1 MSYRKITKYFQNIK
15 LYGIIGAAVIMAMS
29 VTACSTVKNSG
40 TEITADQTSAGL
52 ADGTTVNGIY
62 SYDDMFTE
70 RDLDVGYDESSAV
83 KINLADDST
92 TVTVGDDTEADAS
105 EADET
110 KADDSETDGTKDGG
124 VETDETKADESETD
138 GTKADESVTNETETA
153 SSGVS
158 ISGNIITITKE
169 GTYVFSGALSE
180 GQIVVDADSAKVQLV
195 LDNADITCASSA
207 AIYVKNADKTFI
219 TLAEGSENILMN
231 TAEYE
236 AIDDNNI
243 DAVIFSKDDLTL
255 NGKGTLTINSE
266 YGHGIVSKDD
276 LKLVGGI
283 CNITAKAHA
292 LSGKDSVRIAA
303 GTYNLTS
310 GKDGIHSEN
319 ADDDEKGFVYI
330 ASGDFTIESTG
341 DGIDASYVVQ
351 IDDGDF
357 DITAGDGAENAT
369 KTHKDIPGGG
379 AGDNMGGGAPGGAAQ
394 DGEAPSGDK
403 PSGGKPSGDK
413 PSGDK
418 PSGDA
423 TSGDATGGDTTS
435 EDTSG
440 GNLKGGD
447 GSDESVSGSASGKQT
462 GQTPPDRPDG
472 DSFDGSRPDEKASD
486 NTGGQTA
493 QTPPDKPGT
502 DTSDAQQSDKNSQSK
517 DIADNTTASGASSD
531 TGSEA
536 ASSTSSDT
544 DSEAASSTSS
554 DTDSE
559 AASSTSS
566 DTDSTSTKGIKSD
579 GALYVN
585 GGTFTINS
593 ADDAFHS
600 NSDVTI
606 NDGTYTIS
614 SGDDGMHA
622 DSALLVNGGTITV
635 TESYEGLE
643 GLNITINDG
652 KIDIAASDDGMNAAG
667 GNDASGFGGMGGDG
681 FKGMQAPD
689 AAQKS
694 NDTSDNTSDNTQKPN
709 DTSDTAQTT
718 GNITVAAQKSDS
730 ASDTAQTTGN
740 ITVAAQKSDS
750 TSDTAQTTGNITVAS
765 QKSDNISVASQDEM
779 WMVINGG
786 YVHVLAGGDGL
797 DSNGDLTING
807 GEVYVDGPS
816 DNGNS
821 AIDYGEKS
829 SFYINGG
836 TVVAVGSSGMAEDV
850 SSDSKQQVA
859 FVKLDSQADAGDVTL
874 KDADGNEII
883 SYTAKKKYDCV
894 IISTADMKEGQ
905 TYTLSASGN
914 ESEVSL

>member
-15 LYGIIGAAVIMAMS
+15 LYGIIGAAVIMTMS

-40 TEITADQTSAGL
+40 TEISAAQTSAGL
-52 ADGTTVNGIY
+52 ADGDTVNGIY

-70 RDLDVGYDESSAV
+70 RDLNVGYDENSAV

-92 TVTVGDDTEADAS
+92 TVTVGDDTETDAS
-105 EADET
+105 KADET
-110 KADDSETDGTKDGG
+110 KADDSK
-124 VETDETKADESETD
+124 TDETKADESET
-138 GTKADESVTNETETA
+138 NETENVA
-153 SSGVS
+153 SGVY

-169 GTYVFSGALSE
+169 GTYVLSGALSE

-276 LKLVGGI
+276 LKLVGGTY
-283 CNITAKAHA
+283 NITAENHA
-292 LSGKDSVRIAA
+292 LSGKDSVRIAD

-357 DITAGDGAENAT
+357 DITAGDGAENVT
-369 KTHKDIPGGG
+369 KTHNDIPGGG
-379 AGDNMGGGAPGGAAQ
+379 TRDNMGGGAPGGAAQ

-403 PSGGKPSGDK
+403 PSG
-413 PSGDK
+413 
-418 PSGDA
+418 
-423 TSGDATGGDTTS
+423 
-435 EDTSG
+435 
-440 GNLKGGD
+440 D
-447 GSDESVSGSASGKQT
+447 GSDKSDSGSASGKQT

-502 DTSDAQQSDKNSQSK
+502 DTSDGQKSDKNSQSK
-517 DIADNTTASGASSD
+517 DIADNTTSSSASSD
-531 TGSEA
+531 TGSEFSSSTSPDA
-536 ASSTSSDT
+536 DSENNSSTSSD
-544 DSEAASSTSS
+544 A
-554 DTDSE
+554 
-559 AASSTSS
+559 
-566 DTDSTSTKGIKSD
+566 DSTSTKGIKSD

-652 KIDIAASDDGMNAAG
+652 KIDITASDDGMNAAG
-667 GNDASGFGGMGGDG
+667 GNDASGFGGRGGDG
-681 FKGMQAPD
+681 FKGMQTPD
-689 AAQKS
+689 SARKS
-694 NDTSDNTSDNTQKPN
+694 NDTSDNT
-709 DTSDTAQTT
+709 
-718 GNITVAAQKSDS
+718 
-730 ASDTAQTTGN
+730 
-740 ITVAAQKSDS
+740 
-750 TSDTAQTTGNITVAS
+750 
-765 QKSDNISVASQDEM
+765 QKSDNTSVASQDTDAASDDEM

-829 SFYINGG
+829 SFNINGG

-859 FVKLDSQADAGDVTL
+859 FVKLDSQADAGDVIL

-883 SYTAKKKYDCV
+883 SYTVQKKYDCV
-894 IISTADMKEGQ
+894 IISTADLKAGQ

>member
-1 MSYRKITKYFQNIK
+1 MSYRKVKKYFQNIK

-40 TEITADQTSAGL
+40 TEISAAQTSVGL
-52 ADGTTVNGIY
+52 ADGATVNGIY

-70 RDLDVGYDESSAV
+70 RDLDVGYDESNAV

-105 EADET
+105 E
-110 KADDSETDGTKDGG
+110 S
-124 VETDETKADESETD
+124 DETKADETQADKLETD
-138 GTKADESVTNETETA
+138 ETKVA

-158 ISGNIITITKE
+158 ISGNIISISKE
-169 GTYVFSGALSE
+169 GTYVLSGALSE

-207 AIYVKNADKTFI
+207 AIYVKNADKAFI

-276 LKLVGGI
+276 LKLVGGTY
-283 CNITAKAHA
+283 NITAENHA
-292 LSGKDSVRIAA
+292 LSGKDSVRIAE

-351 IDDGDF
+351 IDDGAF
-357 DITAGDGAENAT
+357 DITAGGGAENAT
-369 KTHKDIPGGG
+369 KTHNDMPGG
-379 AGDNMGGGAPGGAAQ
+379 ATRDNMGGGAPGGAAQ

-403 PSGGKPSGDK
+403 PSGDK
-413 PSGDK
+413 PSGD
-418 PSGDA
+418 
-423 TSGDATGGDTTS
+423 
-435 EDTSG
+435 
-440 GNLKGGD
+440 
-447 GSDESVSGSASGKQT
+447 GSDKSDSGSASGKQT

-502 DTSDAQQSDKNSQSK
+502 DTSDGQKSDKNSQSK
-517 DIADNTTASGASSD
+517 DIADNTTASSASSD
-531 TGSEA
+531 TGSESSSSA
-536 ASSTSSDT
+536 STDADSENNSSTSSD
-544 DSEAASSTSS
+544 A
-554 DTDSE
+554 
-559 AASSTSS
+559 
-566 DTDSTSTKGIKSD
+566 DSTSTKGIKSD

-593 ADDAFHS
+593 ADDSFHS
-600 NSDVTI
+600 NSDATI

-614 SGDDGMHA
+614 SGDDGIHA

-652 KIDIAASDDGMNAAG
+652 KIDITASDDGMNAAG
-667 GNDASGFGGMGGDG
+667 GNDASGFGGRGGDG

-694 NDTSDNTSDNTQKPN
+694 DDTSDNTSDNTQKPN
-709 DTSDTAQTT
+709 DTSDMAQTT

-730 ASDTAQTTGN
+730 ASDTAQNT
-740 ITVAAQKSDS
+740 
-750 TSDTAQTTGNITVAS
+750 DTA
-765 QKSDNISVASQDEM
+765 SDDEM

-821 AIDYGEKS
+821 AIDYGDKS

-850 SSDSKQQVA
+850 SSDSKQQAA
-859 FVKLDSQADAGDVTL
+859 FVKLDSQVDAGDVIL

-894 IISTADMKEGQ
+894 IISTADLQAGQ

-914 ESEVSL
+914 ESEISF

>member
-40 TEITADQTSAGL
+40 TEISAAQTSAGL
-52 ADGTTVNGIY
+52 ADGATVNGIY

-83 KINLADDST
+83 KINLVDDST

-105 EADET
+105 ESDET
-110 KADDSETDGTKDGG
+110 KADETQADESETDETKAGES
-124 VETDETKADESETD
+124 ETDETKADESETD

-169 GTYVFSGALSE
+169 GTYVLSGALSE

-195 LDNADITCASSA
+195 LDNADITCASST

-276 LKLVGGI
+276 LKLVGGT
-283 CNITAKAHA
+283 CNITAKKHA

-319 ADDDEKGFVYI
+319 ADEEEKGFVYI

-357 DITAGDGAENAT
+357 DITAGGGSENAT
-369 KTHKDIPGGG
+369 KTHNDIPGGG
-379 AGDNMGGGAPGGAAQ
+379 TGGNMGGGAPGG
-394 DGEAPSGDK
+394 DKPSGEAPSGEA
-403 PSGGKPSGDK
+403 PSGGPS
-413 PSGDK
+413 
-418 PSGDA
+418 
-423 TSGDATGGDTTS
+423 
-435 EDTSG
+435 
-440 GNLKGGD
+440 
-447 GSDESVSGSASGKQT
+447 SDSDSGKQT
-462 GQTPPDRPDG
+462 GQTPPDKPDG
-472 DSFDGSRPDEKASD
+472 DSSNGSRPDEKVSD
-486 NTGGQTA
+486 NAGGQTA
-493 QTPPDKPGT
+493 QMPPDKPGT
-502 DTSDAQQSDKNSQSK
+502 DTSDA
-517 DIADNTTASGASSD
+517 
-531 TGSEA
+531 
-536 ASSTSSDT
+536 
-544 DSEAASSTSS
+544 
-554 DTDSE
+554 
-559 AASSTSS
+559 
-566 DTDSTSTKGIKSD
+566 DSTSTKGIKSD

-593 ADDAFHS
+593 ADDSFHS

-614 SGDDGMHA
+614 SGDDGIHA
-622 DSALLVNGGTITV
+622 DSALLVNGGTIAV

-652 KIDIAASDDGMNAAG
+652 KIDITASDDGMNAAG
-667 GNDASGFGGMGGDG
+667 GNDASGFGGRGGDG

-689 AAQKS
+689 AAQKPD
-694 NDTSDNTSDNTQKPN
+694 DTSDNTQEPN

-718 GNITVAAQKSDS
+718 GNITVAAQKSDN
-730 ASDTAQTTGN
+730 T
-740 ITVAAQKSDS
+740 
-750 TSDTAQTTGNITVAS
+750 
-765 QKSDNISVASQDEM
+765 SVASQDTDTASDDEM

-850 SSDSKQQVA
+850 STDSKQQVA
-859 FVKLDSQADAGDVTL
+859 FVKLDSQVDAGDVIL

-883 SYTAKKKYDCV
+883 SYTVQKKYDCV
-894 IISTADMKEGQ
+894 IISTADLKAGQ
-905 TYTLSASGN
+905 IYTLSASGN

>member
-29 VTACSTVKNSG
+29 VTACSIVKNSG
-40 TEITADQTSAGL
+40 TEISATKTAAGL
-52 ADGTTVNGIY
+52 ADIATVNGIY

-92 TVTVGDDTEADAS
+92 TVTVGDDTETDAS
-105 EADET
+105 KADET
-110 KADDSETDGTKDGG
+110 R
-124 VETDETKADESETD
+124 ADESET
-138 GTKADESVTNETETA
+138 NETENAA
-153 SSGVS
+153 SGAY

-169 GTYVFSGALSE
+169 GTYVLSGALSE
-180 GQIVVDADSAKVQLV
+180 GQIIVDADSAKVQLV

-236 AIDDNNI
+236 TIDDNNI

-276 LKLVGGI
+276 LKLVGGT
-283 CNITAKAHA
+283 CNITAKNHA

-357 DITAGDGAENAT
+357 DITAGGGSENAT
-369 KTHKDIPGGG
+369 KTHNDIPGGG
-379 AGDNMGGGAPGGAAQ
+379 TGGNMGGGAPGG
-394 DGEAPSGDK
+394 DKPSGEAPSGEV
-403 PSGGKPSGDK
+403 PSGGPS
-413 PSGDK
+413 
-418 PSGDA
+418 
-423 TSGDATGGDTTS
+423 
-435 EDTSG
+435 
-440 GNLKGGD
+440 
-447 GSDESVSGSASGKQT
+447 SDSDSGKQT
-462 GQTPPDRPDG
+462 GQTPPDKPDG

-486 NTGGQTA
+486 NAGSQTS
-493 QTPPDKPGT
+493 QTPPDKSGK
-502 DTSDAQQSDKNSQSK
+502 DTSDA
-517 DIADNTTASGASSD
+517 
-531 TGSEA
+531 
-536 ASSTSSDT
+536 
-544 DSEAASSTSS
+544 
-554 DTDSE
+554 
-559 AASSTSS
+559 
-566 DTDSTSTKGIKSD
+566 DSTSTKGIKSD

-593 ADDAFHS
+593 ADDSFHS

-614 SGDDGMHA
+614 SGDDGIHA

-652 KIDIAASDDGMNAAG
+652 KIDITASDDGMNAAG
-667 GNDASGFGGMGGDG
+667 GNDASGFGGRGGDG

-689 AAQKS
+689 
-694 NDTSDNTSDNTQKPN
+694 
-709 DTSDTAQTT
+709 
-718 GNITVAAQKSDS
+718 AAQKSDS

-750 TSDTAQTTGNITVAS
+750 TSDTAQDTDAES
-765 QKSDNISVASQDEM
+765 EDEM

-850 SSDSKQQVA
+850 STDSKQQVA
-859 FVKLDSQADAGDVTL
+859 FVKLDSQVDAGDVIL

-883 SYTAKKKYDCV
+883 SYTVQKKYDCV
-894 IISTADMKEGQ
+894 IISTADLKAGQ
-905 TYTLSASGN
+905 IYTLSASGN

>member
-1 MSYRKITKYFQNIK
+1 MSYRKVKKYFQNIK

-40 TEITADQTSAGL
+40 TEITADQTSAG
-52 ADGTTVNGIY
+52 ATVNGIY

-83 KINLADDST
+83 KINLEDDST
-92 TVTVGDDTEADAS
+92 TVTVGDDTEADTS
-105 EADET
+105 
-110 KADDSETDGTKDGG
+110 
-124 VETDETKADESETD
+124 ETDETKVDETQADESETD
-138 GTKADESVTNETETA
+138 GTKAA

-158 ISGNIITITKE
+158 ISGNIITISKE
-169 GTYVFSGALSE
+169 GTYVLSGALSE

-195 LDNADITCASSA
+195 LDNVDITCASSA

-243 DAVIFSKDDLTL
+243 DAVIFSKGDLTL

-276 LKLVGGI
+276 LKLVSGT
-283 CNITAKAHA
+283 CNITAKNHA

-357 DITAGDGAENAT
+357 EITAGGGAENAT
-369 KTHKDIPGGG
+369 KTHNDMPGGDPG
-379 AGDNMGGGAPGGAAQ
+379 SDMGGGAPSGEAPSGEAPS
-394 DGEAPSGDK
+394 GEAPSGDK
-403 PSGGKPSGDK
+403 PSGEAPSGEA
-413 PSGDK
+413 PSG
-418 PSGDA
+418 SG
-423 TSGDATGGDTTS
+423 SNGDSA
-435 EDTSG
+435 
-440 GNLKGGD
+440 
-447 GSDESVSGSASGKQT
+447 GSDSGKQT
-462 GQTPPDRPDG
+462 GQTPPDKPDG

-486 NTGGQTA
+486 NADSQTS
-493 QTPPDKPGT
+493 QTPPDKSGK
-502 DTSDAQQSDKNSQSK
+502 DTLDGQQFDKNSQSK
-517 DIADNTTASGASSD
+517 DAADSTTASGASSD
-531 TGSEA
+531 IDSEA
-536 ASSTSSDT
+536 VSGTSSDT
-544 DSEAASSTSS
+544 DSEAASDLSS
-554 DTDSE
+554 DKGSE

-593 ADDAFHS
+593 ADDSFHS

-652 KIDIAASDDGMNAAG
+652 NIDITASDDGMNAAG
-667 GNDASGFGGMGGDG
+667 GNDQSGFGGMGGDG
-681 FKGMQAPD
+681 FKGMQAPNSAPD
-689 AAQKS
+689 
-694 NDTSDNTSDNTQKPN
+694 
-709 DTSDTAQTT
+709 
-718 GNITVAAQKSDS
+718 AAQKSDS
-730 ASDTAQTTGN
+730 ASDTAQDTD
-740 ITVAAQKSDS
+740 AASE
-750 TSDTAQTTGNITVAS
+750 
-765 QKSDNISVASQDEM
+765 DEM

-874 KDADGNEII
+874 KDVDGNEII
-883 SYTAKKKYDCV
+883 SYTAQKKYDCV
-894 IISTADMKEGQ
+894 IISTADLKAGQ
-905 TYTLSASGN
+905 TYTLSASGS

>member
-15 LYGIIGAAVIMAMS
+15 LYGIISAAVIMAMS

-40 TEITADQTSAGL
+40 TEITADQTSAG
-52 ADGTTVNGIY
+52 ATVNGIY

-92 TVTVGDDTEADAS
+92 TVTVGDDTEADTS
-105 EADET
+105 ETDET
-110 KADDSETDGTKDGG
+110 KADES
-124 VETDETKADESETD
+124 ETDETKADESETD
-138 GTKADESVTNETETA
+138 GTKADKSETNETKAA

-158 ISGNIITITKE
+158 ISGNIITISKE
-169 GTYVFSGALSE
+169 GTYVLSGALSE

-195 LDNADITCASSA
+195 LDNVDITCASSA
-207 AIYVKNADKTFI
+207 AIYIKSADKTFI
-219 TLAEGSENILMN
+219 TMAEGSENILMN

-276 LKLVGGI
+276 LKLVSGT
-283 CNITAKAHA
+283 CNITAKKHA

-357 DITAGDGAENAT
+357 DITAGGGAENAT
-369 KTHKDIPGGG
+369 KTHNDMPGGG
-379 AGDNMGGGAPGGAAQ
+379 PGGDMGGGAPGG
-394 DGEAPSGDK
+394 DKPSGEAPSGEA
-403 PSGGKPSGDK
+403 PSGGPS
-413 PSGDK
+413 
-418 PSGDA
+418 
-423 TSGDATGGDTTS
+423 
-435 EDTSG
+435 
-440 GNLKGGD
+440 
-447 GSDESVSGSASGKQT
+447 SDSDSGKQT
-462 GQTPPDRPDG
+462 GQTPPDKPDG

-486 NTGGQTA
+486 NADSQTS
-493 QTPPDKPGT
+493 QTPPDKSGK
-502 DTSDAQQSDKNSQSK
+502 DTSDGQQSDKNSQSNNT
-517 DIADNTTASGASSD
+517 AGSNTTASSASSD
-531 TGSEA
+531 TDSET
-536 ASSTSSDT
+536 ASDTASDT

-554 DTDSE
+554 DTD
-559 AASSTSS
+559 T
-566 DTDSTSTKGIKSD
+566 TSTKGIKSD

-593 ADDAFHS
+593 ADDSFHS

-652 KIDIAASDDGMNAAG
+652 KIDINASDDGMNAAG
-667 GNDASGFGGMGGDG
+667 GNDQSGFGGMGGDG
-681 FKGMQAPD
+681 FKGMQAPNSAPD

-694 NDTSDNTSDNTQKPN
+694 
-709 DTSDTAQTT
+709 
-718 GNITVAAQKSDS
+718 G
-730 ASDTAQTTGN
+730 
-740 ITVAAQKSDS
+740 S
-750 TSDTAQTTGNITVAS
+750 TSE
-765 QKSDNISVASQDEM
+765 DEM

-836 TVVAVGSSGMAEDV
+836 IVVAVGSSGMAEDV

-859 FVKLDSQADAGDVTL
+859 FVKLDSQADAGDVIL

-883 SYTAKKKYDCV
+883 SYTAQKKYDCV
-894 IISTADMKEGQ
+894 IISTADLKAGQ
-905 TYTLSASGN
+905 TYTLSASGS

>member
-1 MSYRKITKYFQNIK
+1 MSYRKVKKYFQNIK

-52 ADGTTVNGIY
+52 ADEATVNGIY

-105 EADET
+105 ESDDTKADET
-110 KADDSETDGTKDGG
+110 QADKL
-124 VETDETKADESETD
+124 ETDETK
-138 GTKADESVTNETETA
+138 VA

-158 ISGNIITITKE
+158 ISGNIISISKE
-169 GTYVFSGALSE
+169 GTYVLSGALSE

-207 AIYVKNADKTFI
+207 AIYVKNADKAFI

-276 LKLVGGI
+276 LKLVGGT
-283 CNITAKAHA
+283 CNITAKNHA
-292 LSGKDSVRIAA
+292 LSGKDSVRIAD

-357 DITAGDGAENAT
+357 DITAGDGAENVT
-369 KTHKDIPGGG
+369 KTHNDMLGGGPGG
-379 AGDNMGGGAPGGAAQ
+379 DMR
-394 DGEAPSGDK
+394 
-403 PSGGKPSGDK
+403 
-413 PSGDK
+413 
-418 PSGDA
+418 
-423 TSGDATGGDTTS
+423 
-435 EDTSG
+435 G
-440 GNLKGGD
+440 GNSKGGD
-447 GSDESVSGSASGKQT
+447 GSDGSVSGSASDKQS
-462 GQTPPDRPDG
+462 GQTPPDRPDSG
-472 DSFDGSRPDEKASD
+472 SSDGSRPDEKASD

-502 DTSDAQQSDKNSQSK
+502 DTSDGQQSDKNSQSK
-517 DIADNTTASGASSD
+517 DVADSTTASG
-531 TGSEA
+531 
-536 ASSTSSDT
+536 
-544 DSEAASSTSS
+544 TSS

-600 NSDVTI
+600 NSDITI

-614 SGDDGMHA
+614 SGDDGIHA

-652 KIDIAASDDGMNAAG
+652 KIDITASDDGMNAAG
-667 GNDASGFGGMGGDG
+667 GNDASGFGGRGGDG

-689 AAQKS
+689 VAQKS
-694 NDTSDNTSDNTQKPN
+694 DDTSDNTQKPD

-718 GNITVAAQKSDS
+718 GNITVAAQKQD
-730 ASDTAQTTGN
+730 N
-740 ITVAAQKSDS
+740 
-750 TSDTAQTTGNITVAS
+750 TSDTAQDTDTAS
-765 QKSDNISVASQDEM
+765 DDEM

-786 YVHVLAGGDGL
+786 CVHVLAGGDGL

-829 SFYINGG
+829 SFDINGG

-850 SSDSKQQVA
+850 SSESKQQAA
-859 FVKLDSQADAGDVTL
+859 FVKLDSQADAGDVIL

-883 SYTAKKKYDCV
+883 SYTAQKRYDCV
-894 IISTADMKEGQ
+894 IISTAALKAGQ
-905 TYTLSASGN
+905 TYTLSASGS

>member
-40 TEITADQTSAGL
+40 TEISAAQTSAGL
-52 ADGTTVNGIY
+52 ADEATVNGIY

-70 RDLDVGYDESSAV
+70 RDLDVGYDESNAI

-92 TVTVGDDTEADAS
+92 TVTVGDDTETDVS
-105 EADET
+105 KADET
-110 KADDSETDGTKDGG
+110 KADDSK
-124 VETDETKADESETD
+124 TDETKADESET
-138 GTKADESVTNETETA
+138 NETENA
-153 SSGVS
+153 ASGVY

-180 GQIVVDADSAKVQLV
+180 GQIVVDADSAEVQLV

-207 AIYVKNADKTFI
+207 AIYVKNADKAFI
-219 TLAEGSENILMN
+219 TLAEGAENILMN

-276 LKLVGGI
+276 LKLVGGTY
-283 CNITAKAHA
+283 NITAENHA
-292 LSGKDSVRIAA
+292 LSGKDSVRIAD

-357 DITAGDGAENAT
+357 DITAGDGAENVT
-369 KTHKDIPGGG
+369 KTHNDIPGGG
-379 AGDNMGGGAPGGAAQ
+379 TRDNMGGVAQ
-394 DGEAPSGDK
+394 DGEVPSGDK
-403 PSGGKPSGDK
+403 
-413 PSGDK
+413 
-418 PSGDA
+418 
-423 TSGDATGGDTTS
+423 TSGDA
-435 EDTSG
+435 SG
-440 GNLKGGD
+440 RNLNGGD
-447 GSDESVSGSASGKQT
+447 GSDGSDSGSASGKQA

-472 DSFDGSRPDEKASD
+472 DSFDGSRPDEKTSD

-502 DTSDAQQSDKNSQSK
+502 DTSDGQKSHKNSQSK
-517 DIADNTTASGASSD
+517 DIEDNTTASSAPSD
-531 TGSEA
+531 TGSESSSSA
-536 ASSTSSDT
+536 SPDADSENNSSTSSD
-544 DSEAASSTSS
+544 A
-554 DTDSE
+554 
-559 AASSTSS
+559 
-566 DTDSTSTKGIKSD
+566 DSTSTKGIKSD

-593 ADDAFHS
+593 ADDSFHS
-600 NSDVTI
+600 NSDATI

-614 SGDDGMHA
+614 SGDDGIHA

-652 KIDIAASDDGMNAAG
+652 KIDITASDDGMNAAG
-667 GNDASGFGGMGGDG
+667 GNDASGFGGRGGDG

-689 AAQKS
+689 SARKS
-694 NDTSDNTSDNTQKPN
+694 NDTSDNTQKSY

-718 GNITVAAQKSDS
+718 GNITVAAQKQDNI
-730 ASDTAQTTGN
+730 SDTAQDTDA
-740 ITVAAQKSDS
+740 VSD
-750 TSDTAQTTGNITVAS
+750 
-765 QKSDNISVASQDEM
+765 DEM

-829 SFYINGG
+829 SFNINGG

-859 FVKLDSQADAGDVTL
+859 FVKLDSQADVGDVIL

-883 SYTAKKKYDCV
+883 SYTVQKKYDCV
-894 IISTADMKEGQ
+894 IISTADLKAGQ

>member
-40 TEITADQTSAGL
+40 TEMSTAQTSAGL
-52 ADGTTVNGIY
+52 ADGATVNGIY

-70 RDLDVGYDESSAV
+70 RDLDVGYDESNAV

-92 TVTVGDDTEADAS
+92 TVTVGDDTETDAS
-105 EADET
+105 KADET
-110 KADDSETDGTKDGG
+110 KADDSKTDETKADES
-124 VETDETKADESETD
+124 ETNETKADESETD

-169 GTYVFSGALSE
+169 GTYVLSGALSE

-276 LKLVGGI
+276 LKLVGGTY
-283 CNITAKAHA
+283 NITAENHA
-292 LSGKDSVRIAA
+292 LSGKDSVRIAD

-330 ASGDFTIESTG
+330 ASGDFTIESIG

-357 DITAGDGAENAT
+357 DITAGGGVENAT
-369 KTHKDIPGGG
+369 KTHNDMPGG
-379 AGDNMGGGAPGGAAQ
+379 ATRDNMGGGAPGGAAQ

-403 PSGGKPSGDK
+403 
-413 PSGDK
+413 
-418 PSGDA
+418 
-423 TSGDATGGDTTS
+423 TS
-435 EDTSG
+435 
-440 GNLKGGD
+440 GD
-447 GSDESVSGSASGKQT
+447 GSDKSDSGSASGKQT

-502 DTSDAQQSDKNSQSK
+502 DTSDGQKSDKNSQSK
-517 DIADNTTASGASSD
+517 DIADNTTASSASSD
-531 TGSEA
+531 TGSESSSSA
-536 ASSTSSDT
+536 SPNVDSENNSSTSSD
-544 DSEAASSTSS
+544 A
-554 DTDSE
+554 
-559 AASSTSS
+559 
-566 DTDSTSTKGIKSD
+566 DSTSTKGIKSD

-593 ADDAFHS
+593 ADDSFHS
-600 NSDVTI
+600 NSDATI

-614 SGDDGMHA
+614 SGDDGIHA
-622 DSALLVNGGTITV
+622 DNALLVNGGTITV

-652 KIDIAASDDGMNAAG
+652 KIDITASDDGMNAAG
-667 GNDASGFGGMGGDG
+667 GNDASGFGGRGGDG
-681 FKGMQAPD
+681 FKGMQTPD
-689 AAQKS
+689 SARKS
-694 NDTSDNTSDNTQKPN
+694 N

-718 GNITVAAQKSDS
+718 GNITVAAQKQDNTSVSSQDTDA
-730 ASDTAQTTGN
+730 ASD
-740 ITVAAQKSDS
+740 
-750 TSDTAQTTGNITVAS
+750 
-765 QKSDNISVASQDEM
+765 DEM

-829 SFYINGG
+829 SFNINGG

-859 FVKLDSQADAGDVTL
+859 FVKLDSQADAGDVIL
-874 KDADGNEII
+874 KDAAGNEII
-883 SYTAKKKYDCV
+883 SYTVQKKYDCV
-894 IISTADMKEGQ
+894 IISTADLKAGQ

>member
-1 MSYRKITKYFQNIK
+1 MSYRKVKKYFQNIK

-40 TEITADQTSAGL
+40 TEISATKTAAGL
-52 ADGTTVNGIY
+52 ADIATVNGIY

-92 TVTVGDDTEADAS
+92 TVTVGDDTETDAS
-105 EADET
+105 KSEETRADES
-110 KADDSETDGTKDGG
+110 KTDETKDGG
-124 VETDETKADESETD
+124 AETDETKADESETD

-169 GTYVFSGALSE
+169 GTYVLSGALSE

-236 AIDDNNI
+236 TIDDNNI

-276 LKLVGGI
+276 LKLVGGTY
-283 CNITAKAHA
+283 NITAENHA
-292 LSGKDSVRIAA
+292 LSGKDSVRIAE

-357 DITAGDGAENAT
+357 DITAGGGAENAT
-369 KTHKDIPGGG
+369 KTNNDMPGGG
-379 AGDNMGGGAPGGAAQ
+379 PGGNMGGGAPGGDKP
-394 DGEAPSGDK
+394 DGTAPSGDK
-403 PSGGKPSGDK
+403 T
-413 PSGDK
+413 
-418 PSGDA
+418 SGDA
-423 TSGDATGGDTTS
+423 TS
-435 EDTSG
+435 EDISG
-440 GNLKGGD
+440 RNLNGGD
-447 GSDESVSGSASGKQT
+447 GSDGSVSGSASGKQT
-462 GQTPPDRPDG
+462 GQTPPDRPGG
-472 DSFDGSRPDEKASD
+472 DTFGGSRPDEKASD
-486 NTGGQTA
+486 NTGSQTS
-493 QTPPDKPGT
+493 QTPPDKSGK
-502 DTSDAQQSDKNSQSK
+502 DTSDGQQSDKNSQSK
-517 DIADNTTASGASSD
+517 DAADSTTASGASSD
-531 TGSEA
+531 TGSEN

-544 DSEAASSTSS
+544 DSENDSSTSS

-559 AASSTSS
+559 NNSSTSS
-566 DTDSTSTKGIKSD
+566 DADSTSTKGIKSD

-593 ADDAFHS
+593 ADDSFHS
-600 NSDVTI
+600 NSDATI

-614 SGDDGMHA
+614 SGDDGIHA

-652 KIDIAASDDGMNAAG
+652 KIDITASDDGMNAAG
-667 GNDASGFGGMGGDG
+667 GNDASGFGGRGGDG

-689 AAQKS
+689 AAQRPD
-694 NDTSDNTSDNTQKPN
+694 DTSDN
-709 DTSDTAQTT
+709 TSDTAQTT
-718 GNITVAAQKSDS
+718 GNITVAAQKSDN
-730 ASDTAQTTGN
+730 T
-740 ITVAAQKSDS
+740 
-750 TSDTAQTTGNITVAS
+750 
-765 QKSDNISVASQDEM
+765 SVASQDTDAASDDEM

-829 SFYINGG
+829 SFNINGG

-859 FVKLDSQADAGDVTL
+859 FVKLDSQADAGDVIL

-883 SYTAKKKYDCV
+883 SYTVQKKYDCV
-894 IISTADMKEGQ
+894 IISTADLKAGQ

>member
-1 MSYRKITKYFQNIK
+1 MSYRKVKKYFQNIK

-40 TEITADQTSAGL
+40 TEITADQTSAG
-52 ADGTTVNGIY
+52 ATVNGIY

-105 EADET
+105 ETDET
-110 KADDSETDGTKDGG
+110 KADENQ
-124 VETDETKADESETD
+124 ADESETD
-138 GTKADESVTNETETA
+138 GTKADKSETNETKAA

-158 ISGNIITITKE
+158 ISGNIITISKE
-169 GTYVFSGALSE
+169 GTYVLSGALSE

-195 LDNADITCASSA
+195 LDNVDITCASSA

-219 TLAEGSENILMN
+219 TLAEDSENILMN

-276 LKLVGGI
+276 LKLVSGT
-283 CNITAKAHA
+283 CNITAKNHA

-357 DITAGDGAENAT
+357 EITAGGGAENAT
-369 KTHKDIPGGG
+369 KTHNDMPGG
-379 AGDNMGGGAPGGAAQ
+379 DPDSDMGGGAPSGEAPSGEAPS
-394 DGEAPSGDK
+394 GEAPSGDK
-403 PSGGKPSGDK
+403 PSEEAPSGEA
-413 PSGDK
+413 PSGGASSD
-418 PSGDA
+418 GD
-423 TSGDATGGDTTS
+423 
-435 EDTSG
+435 
-440 GNLKGGD
+440 
-447 GSDESVSGSASGKQT
+447 SGKQT
-462 GQTPPDRPDG
+462 GQTPPDKPDG

-486 NTGGQTA
+486 NADSQTS
-493 QTPPDKPGT
+493 QTPPDKSGK
-502 DTSDAQQSDKNSQSK
+502 DTSDGQQFDKNSQSK
-517 DIADNTTASGASSD
+517 DAADSTTASGASSD
-531 TGSEA
+531 I
-536 ASSTSSDT
+536 
-544 DSEAASSTSS
+544 DSEAVSGTSS

-593 ADDAFHS
+593 ADDSFHS

-652 KIDIAASDDGMNAAG
+652 NIDITASDDGMNAAG
-667 GNDASGFGGMGGDG
+667 GNDQSGFGGMGGDG
-681 FKGMQAPD
+681 FKGMQAPNSAPD

-694 NDTSDNTSDNTQKPN
+694 DSASDSTSDNTQKSD

-718 GNITVAAQKSDS
+718 GNITVAAQKSDD
-730 ASDTAQTTGN
+730 ASDTVQDTGN

-750 TSDTAQTTGNITVAS
+750 SSDTSQDTDTAS
-765 QKSDNISVASQDEM
+765 EDEM

-859 FVKLDSQADAGDVTL
+859 FVKLDSQADAGDVIL

-883 SYTAKKKYDCV
+883 SYTAQKKYDCV
-894 IISTADMKEGQ
+894 IISTADLKAGQ
-905 TYTLSASGN
+905 TYTLSASGS

>member
-40 TEITADQTSAGL
+40 TEISATKTAAGL
-52 ADGTTVNGIY
+52 ADIATVNGIY

-105 EADET
+105 ESDET
-110 KADDSETDGTKDGG
+110 KADETQADESETDETKAGESETDETKADES
-124 VETDETKADESETD
+124 ETDETKADESETD

-169 GTYVFSGALSE
+169 GTYVLSGALSE
-180 GQIVVDADSAKVQLV
+180 GQIIVDADSAKVQLV

-276 LKLVGGI
+276 LKLVGGT
-283 CNITAKAHA
+283 CNITAKNHA

-357 DITAGDGAENAT
+357 DITAGGGSENAT
-369 KTHKDIPGGG
+369 KTHNDIPGGG
-379 AGDNMGGGAPGGAAQ
+379 TGGNMGGGAPGG
-394 DGEAPSGDK
+394 DKPSGEAPSGG
-403 PSGGKPSGDK
+403 PS
-413 PSGDK
+413 
-418 PSGDA
+418 
-423 TSGDATGGDTTS
+423 
-435 EDTSG
+435 
-440 GNLKGGD
+440 
-447 GSDESVSGSASGKQT
+447 SDSDSGKQS
-462 GQTPPDRPDG
+462 GQTPPDKPDG

-486 NTGGQTA
+486 NAGSQTS
-493 QTPPDKPGT
+493 QTPPDKSGK
-502 DTSDAQQSDKNSQSK
+502 DTSDGQQSDKNSQSK
-517 DIADNTTASGASSD
+517 DAADSTTASGASSD
-531 TGSEA
+531 TGSEFA
-536 ASSTSSDT
+536 SSTLSDADSENDSSTSSD
-544 DSEAASSTSS
+544 A
-554 DTDSE
+554 
-559 AASSTSS
+559 
-566 DTDSTSTKGIKSD
+566 DSTSTKGIKSD

-593 ADDAFHS
+593 ADDSFHS

-652 KIDIAASDDGMNAAG
+652 KIDITASDDGMNAAG
-667 GNDASGFGGMGGDG
+667 GNDASGFGGRGGDG

-689 AAQKS
+689 AAQKPD
-694 NDTSDNTSDNTQKPN
+694 DTSDNTQEPN

-718 GNITVAAQKSDS
+718 GNITVAAQKSDN
-730 ASDTAQTTGN
+730 T
-740 ITVAAQKSDS
+740 
-750 TSDTAQTTGNITVAS
+750 
-765 QKSDNISVASQDEM
+765 SVASQDTDTASDDEM

-850 SSDSKQQVA
+850 STDSKQQVA
-859 FVKLDSQADAGDVTL
+859 FVKLDSQVDAGDVIL
-874 KDADGNEII
+874 KDADGNKII
-883 SYTAKKKYDCV
+883 SYTVQKKYDCV
-894 IISTADMKEGQ
+894 IISTADLKAGQ
-905 TYTLSASGN
+905 IYTLSASGN

>member
-1 MSYRKITKYFQNIK
+1 MSYRKVKKYFQNIK

-40 TEITADQTSAGL
+40 TEITADQTSAG
-52 ADGTTVNGIY
+52 ATVNGIY

-105 EADET
+105 EIDET
-110 KADDSETDGTKDGG
+110 KADETQ
-124 VETDETKADESETD
+124 ADESETD
-138 GTKADESVTNETETA
+138 GTKADKSETNETKAA

-158 ISGNIITITKE
+158 ISGNIITISKK
-169 GTYVFSGALSE
+169 GTYVLSGALSE

-195 LDNADITCASSA
+195 LDNIDITCASSA

-219 TLAEGSENILMN
+219 TLAEDSENILMN

-276 LKLVGGI
+276 LKLVSGT
-283 CNITAKAHA
+283 CNITAKNHA

-357 DITAGDGAENAT
+357 EITAGGGAENAT
-369 KTHKDIPGGG
+369 KTHNDMPGGDPG
-379 AGDNMGGGAPGGAAQ
+379 GDMGGGAPGG
-394 DGEAPSGDK
+394 DKPSGEAPSGDK
-403 PSGGKPSGDK
+403 PSGEASSGDK
-413 PSGDK
+413 
-418 PSGDA
+418 
-423 TSGDATGGDTTS
+423 TSGEASSGSGSNGDS
-435 EDTSG
+435 A
-440 GNLKGGD
+440 
-447 GSDESVSGSASGKQT
+447 GSDSGKQT
-462 GQTPPDRPDG
+462 GQTPPDKPSG
-472 DSFDGSRPDEKASD
+472 DSFDGSRPEQKASD
-486 NTGGQTA
+486 NADSQTS
-493 QTPPDKPGT
+493 QTPQDKSGK
-502 DTSDAQQSDKNSQSK
+502 DTSDGQQFDKNSQSK
-517 DIADNTTASGASSD
+517 DAADSTTASGASSD
-531 TGSEA
+531 TDSET
-536 ASSTSSDT
+536 ASDTSSDT
-544 DSEAASSTSS
+544 G
-554 DTDSE
+554 SE

-593 ADDAFHS
+593 ADDSFHS

-643 GLNITINDG
+643 GLNVTINDG
-652 KIDIAASDDGMNAAG
+652 KIDITASDDGINAAG
-667 GNDASGFGGMGGDG
+667 GNDQSGFGGMGGDG

-689 AAQKS
+689 AQKS
-694 NDTSDNTSDNTQKPN
+694 DSASDSTSDNTQKSD

-718 GNITVAAQKSDS
+718 GNIAVAAQKSDS
-730 ASDTAQTTGN
+730 SSDTSQDT
-740 ITVAAQKSDS
+740 
-750 TSDTAQTTGNITVAS
+750 DTAS
-765 QKSDNISVASQDEM
+765 EDEM

-850 SSDSKQQVA
+850 SSDSKQQVV
-859 FVKLDSQADAGDVTL
+859 FVKLDSQADAGDVIL

-883 SYTAKKKYDCV
+883 SYTAQKKYDCV
-894 IISTADMKEGQ
+894 IISMADLKAGQ
-905 TYTLSASGN
+905 TYTLSASGS

>member
-1 MSYRKITKYFQNIK
+1 MSYRKVKKYFQNIK

-40 TEITADQTSAGL
+40 TEISAAQTSVGL
-52 ADGTTVNGIY
+52 ADEATVNGIY

-70 RDLDVGYDESSAV
+70 RDLDVGYDENSAV

-92 TVTVGDDTEADAS
+92 TVTVGDDTETDAS
-105 EADET
+105 KADET
-110 KADDSETDGTKDGG
+110 KADDSKTDETKA
-124 VETDETKADESETD
+124 DETKADESET
-138 GTKADESVTNETETA
+138 NETENAA
-153 SSGVS
+153 SCVY
-158 ISGNIITITKE
+158 ISRNIITITKE
-169 GTYVFSGALSE
+169 GTYVLSGALSE

-207 AIYVKNADKTFI
+207 AIYVKNADKAFI

-276 LKLVGGI
+276 LKLVGGTY
-283 CNITAKAHA
+283 NITAENHA

-319 ADDDEKGFVYI
+319 ADDDQKGFVYI

-351 IDDGDF
+351 IDDGAF
-357 DITAGDGAENAT
+357 DITAGGGAENAT
-369 KTHKDIPGGG
+369 KTHNDMPGG
-379 AGDNMGGGAPGGAAQ
+379 ATRDNMGGGAPGGAAQ
-394 DGEAPSGDK
+394 DGGAPSGDK
-403 PSGGKPSGDK
+403 PSG
-413 PSGDK
+413 
-418 PSGDA
+418 
-423 TSGDATGGDTTS
+423 
-435 EDTSG
+435 
-440 GNLKGGD
+440 D
-447 GSDESVSGSASGKQT
+447 GSDKSDSGSASGKQT
-462 GQTPPDRPDG
+462 GQTPPD
-472 DSFDGSRPDEKASD
+472 
-486 NTGGQTA
+486 
-493 QTPPDKPGT
+493 KPGT
-502 DTSDAQQSDKNSQSK
+502 DTSDGQKSDKNSQSK
-517 DIADNTTASGASSD
+517 DIADNTTASSASSD
-531 TGSEA
+531 TGSESSSSA
-536 ASSTSSDT
+536 SPDADSENNSSTSSD
-544 DSEAASSTSS
+544 A
-554 DTDSE
+554 
-559 AASSTSS
+559 
-566 DTDSTSTKGIKSD
+566 DSTSTKGIKSD

-593 ADDAFHS
+593 ADDSFHS

-614 SGDDGMHA
+614 SGDDGIHA

-652 KIDIAASDDGMNAAG
+652 KIDITASDDGMNAAG
-667 GNDASGFGGMGGDG
+667 GNDESGFGGRGGDG

-689 AAQKS
+689 AAQKP
-694 NDTSDNTSDNTQKPN
+694 DDKSDNTSDNTQKPN

-730 ASDTAQTTGN
+730 T
-740 ITVAAQKSDS
+740 
-750 TSDTAQTTGNITVAS
+750 
-765 QKSDNISVASQDEM
+765 SVASQDTDAASEDEM

-797 DSNGDLTING
+797 DSNGDMTING

-829 SFYINGG
+829 SFDINGG
-836 TVVAVGSSGMAEDV
+836 TVVAVGSTGMAEDV
-850 SSDSKQQVA
+850 SSESKQQAA
-859 FVKLDSQADAGDVTL
+859 FVKLDSQADAGDVIL

-883 SYTAKKKYDCV
+883 SYTAQKRYDCV
-894 IISTADMKEGQ
+894 IISTAALKAGQ
-905 TYTLSASGN
+905 TYTLSASGS

>member
-1 MSYRKITKYFQNIK
+1 MSYRKVKKYFQNIK

-40 TEITADQTSAGL
+40 TEITADQTSAG
-52 ADGTTVNGIY
+52 ATVNGIY

-105 EADET
+105 EIDET
-110 KADDSETDGTKDGG
+110 KADETQ
-124 VETDETKADESETD
+124 ADESETD
-138 GTKADESVTNETETA
+138 GTKADKSETNETKAA

-158 ISGNIITITKE
+158 ISGNIITISKE
-169 GTYVFSGALSE
+169 GTYVLSGALSE

-195 LDNADITCASSA
+195 LDNIDITCASSA

-219 TLAEGSENILMN
+219 TLAEDSENILMN

-276 LKLVGGI
+276 LKLVSGTY
-283 CNITAKAHA
+283 NITAKNHA

-357 DITAGDGAENAT
+357 EITAGGGAENAT
-369 KTHKDIPGGG
+369 KTHNDMPGGDPG
-379 AGDNMGGGAPGGAAQ
+379 GDMGGGAPGG
-394 DGEAPSGDK
+394 DKPSGEAPSGDK
-403 PSGGKPSGDK
+403 PSGEASSGDK
-413 PSGDK
+413 
-418 PSGDA
+418 
-423 TSGDATGGDTTS
+423 TSGEASSGSGSNGDS
-435 EDTSG
+435 A
-440 GNLKGGD
+440 
-447 GSDESVSGSASGKQT
+447 GSDSGKQT
-462 GQTPPDRPDG
+462 GQTPPDKPSG
-472 DSFDGSRPDEKASD
+472 DSFDGSRPEQKASD
-486 NTGGQTA
+486 NADSQTS
-493 QTPPDKPGT
+493 QTPQDKSGK
-502 DTSDAQQSDKNSQSK
+502 DTSDGQQFDKNSQSK
-517 DIADNTTASGASSD
+517 DAADSTTASGASSD
-531 TGSEA
+531 TDSET
-536 ASSTSSDT
+536 ASDTSSDT
-544 DSEAASSTSS
+544 G
-554 DTDSE
+554 SE

-593 ADDAFHS
+593 ADDSFHS

-643 GLNITINDG
+643 GLNVTINDG
-652 KIDIAASDDGMNAAG
+652 KIDITASDDGINAAG
-667 GNDASGFGGMGGDG
+667 GNDQSGFGGMGGDG

-689 AAQKS
+689 AQKS
-694 NDTSDNTSDNTQKPN
+694 DSASDSTSDNTQKSD

-718 GNITVAAQKSDS
+718 GNIAVAAQKSDS
-730 ASDTAQTTGN
+730 SSDTSQDT
-740 ITVAAQKSDS
+740 
-750 TSDTAQTTGNITVAS
+750 DTAS
-765 QKSDNISVASQDEM
+765 EDEM

-836 TVVAVGSSGMAEDV
+836 IVVAVGSSGMAEDV

-859 FVKLDSQADAGDVTL
+859 FVKLDSQADAGDVIL

-883 SYTAKKKYDCV
+883 SYTAQKKYDCV
-894 IISTADMKEGQ
+894 IISTADLKAGQ
-905 TYTLSASGN
+905 TYTLSASGS

>member
-1 MSYRKITKYFQNIK
+1 
-15 LYGIIGAAVIMAMS
+15 
-29 VTACSTVKNSG
+29 
-40 TEITADQTSAGL
+40 
-52 ADGTTVNGIY
+52 
-62 SYDDMFTE
+62 
-70 RDLDVGYDESSAV
+70 
-83 KINLADDST
+83 
-92 TVTVGDDTEADAS
+92 
-105 EADET
+105 
-110 KADDSETDGTKDGG
+110 
-124 VETDETKADESETD
+124 
-138 GTKADESVTNETETA
+138 
-153 SSGVS
+153 
-158 ISGNIITITKE
+158 
-169 GTYVFSGALSE
+169 
-180 GQIVVDADSAKVQLV
+180 
-195 LDNADITCASSA
+195 
-207 AIYVKNADKTFI
+207 
-219 TLAEGSENILMN
+219 MN

-276 LKLVGGI
+276 LKLVGGTY
-283 CNITAKAHA
+283 NITAENHA
-292 LSGKDSVRIAA
+292 LSGKDSVRIAD

-357 DITAGDGAENAT
+357 DITAGDEAENVT
-369 KTHKDIPGGG
+369 KTHNDIPGGG
-379 AGDNMGGGAPGGAAQ
+379 TKDNMGGGAPGGVAQ

-403 PSGGKPSGDK
+403 PSGDASGR
-413 PSGDK
+413 
-418 PSGDA
+418 
-423 TSGDATGGDTTS
+423 
-435 EDTSG
+435 
-440 GNLKGGD
+440 NLNGGD
-447 GSDESVSGSASGKQT
+447 GSDGSDSGSASGKQA
-462 GQTPPDRPDG
+462 GQTPPDRPEG

-502 DTSDAQQSDKNSQSK
+502 DTSDGQKSDKNSQSK
-517 DIADNTTASGASSD
+517 DIADNTTASSASSD
-531 TGSEA
+531 TGSESSSSTSPDA
-536 ASSTSSDT
+536 DSENNSSTSSD
-544 DSEAASSTSS
+544 A
-554 DTDSE
+554 
-559 AASSTSS
+559 
-566 DTDSTSTKGIKSD
+566 DSTSTKGIKSD

-593 ADDAFHS
+593 ADDSFHS
-600 NSDVTI
+600 NSDATI

-614 SGDDGMHA
+614 SGDDGIHA
-622 DSALLVNGGTITV
+622 DNALLVNGGTITV

-652 KIDIAASDDGMNAAG
+652 KIDITASDDGMNAAG
-667 GNDASGFGGMGGDG
+667 GNDASGFGGRGGDG

-689 AAQKS
+689 AAQRPD
-694 NDTSDNTSDNTQKPN
+694 DTSDNTSDNTQKPD

-718 GNITVAAQKSDS
+718 GNITVAAQKQDS
-730 ASDTAQTTGN
+730 PSDTAQDT
-740 ITVAAQKSDS
+740 
-750 TSDTAQTTGNITVAS
+750 DTA
-765 QKSDNISVASQDEM
+765 SDDEM

-786 YVHVLAGGDGL
+786 YVHMLAGGDGL

-829 SFYINGG
+829 SFNINGG

-859 FVKLDSQADAGDVTL
+859 FVKLDSQADAGDVIL

-883 SYTAKKKYDCV
+883 SYTVQKKYDCV
-894 IISTADMKEGQ
+894 IISTADLKAGQ

>member
-1 MSYRKITKYFQNIK
+1 MSYRKVKKYFQNIK

-40 TEITADQTSAGL
+40 TEITADQTSAG
-52 ADGTTVNGIY
+52 ATVNGIY

-92 TVTVGDDTEADAS
+92 TVTVGDDTEADTS
-105 EADET
+105 
-110 KADDSETDGTKDGG
+110 
-124 VETDETKADESETD
+124 ETDETKADETQADESETN
-138 GTKADESVTNETETA
+138 GTKADKSETNETKAA

-158 ISGNIITITKE
+158 ISGNIITISKE
-169 GTYVFSGALSE
+169 GTYVLSGALSE
-180 GQIVVDADSAKVQLV
+180 GQIVVDADLAKVQLV
-195 LDNADITCASSA
+195 LDNVDITCASSA
-207 AIYVKNADKTFI
+207 AIYIKSADKTFI

-236 AIDDNNI
+236 AIDDKNI

-276 LKLVGGI
+276 LKLVSGT
-283 CNITAKAHA
+283 CNITAKKHA

-357 DITAGDGAENAT
+357 EITAGGGAENAT
-369 KTHKDIPGGG
+369 KTHNDMPGGG
-379 AGDNMGGGAPGGAAQ
+379 PGGDMGGGAPG
-394 DGEAPSGDK
+394 
-403 PSGGKPSGDK
+403 GDK

-418 PSGDA
+418 PSGEA
-423 TSGDATGGDTTS
+423 PSGEAPSGSGSNGDS
-435 EDTSG
+435 A
-440 GNLKGGD
+440 
-447 GSDESVSGSASGKQT
+447 GSDSGKQT
-462 GQTPPDRPDG
+462 GQTPPDKPDG

-486 NTGGQTA
+486 NADSQTS
-493 QTPPDKPGT
+493 QTPPDKSGK
-502 DTSDAQQSDKNSQSK
+502 DTSDGQQFDKNSQSK
-517 DIADNTTASGASSD
+517 DAADSTTASGASSD
-531 TGSEA
+531 TDSET
-536 ASSTSSDT
+536 ASGTSSDT
-544 DSEAASSTSS
+544 DSEAVSSASY
-554 DTDSE
+554 DTD
-559 AASSTSS
+559 T
-566 DTDSTSTKGIKSD
+566 TSTKGIKSD

-593 ADDAFHS
+593 ADDSFHS

-643 GLNITINDG
+643 GLNVTINDG
-652 KIDIAASDDGMNAAG
+652 KIDITASDDGINAAG
-667 GNDASGFGGMGGDG
+667 GNDQSGFGGMGGDG

-689 AAQKS
+689 AQKS
-694 NDTSDNTSDNTQKPN
+694 DSASDSTSDSTSDNTQKSD

-718 GNITVAAQKSDS
+718 GNIAVAAQKSDD
-730 ASDTAQTTGN
+730 ASDTVQDTGN
-740 ITVAAQKSDS
+740 ITVAAQKSDDQS
-750 TSDTAQTTGNITVAS
+750 GTSQDTDTAS
-765 QKSDNISVASQDEM
+765 EDEM

-836 TVVAVGSSGMAEDV
+836 TVIAVGSSGMAEDV

-859 FVKLDSQADAGDVTL
+859 FVKLDSQADAGNVTL
-874 KDADGNEII
+874 KDTDGNEII
-883 SYTAKKKYDCV
+883 SYTAQKKYDCV
-894 IISTADMKEGQ
+894 IISTADLKAGK
-905 TYTLSASGN
+905 TYTLSASGS

>member
-40 TEITADQTSAGL
+40 TEISAAQTSAGL
-52 ADGTTVNGIY
+52 ADGATVNGIY

-83 KINLADDST
+83 KINLADDSS

-110 KADDSETDGTKDGG
+110 KADDSKADETEADDSK
-124 VETDETKADESETD
+124 TDETKADESE
-138 GTKADESVTNETETA
+138 TNETETA

-276 LKLVGGI
+276 LKLVGGT
-283 CNITAKAHA
+283 CNITAKNHA

-369 KTHKDIPGGG
+369 KTNNDMPGGG
-379 AGDNMGGGAPGGAAQ
+379 TRDNMGGGAPGGVAQ

-413 PSGDK
+413 PSGD
-418 PSGDA
+418 A
-423 TSGDATGGDTTS
+423 TSGDATSGDTTS

-493 QTPPDKPGT
+493 QTPPDKSGK
-502 DTSDAQQSDKNSQSK
+502 DTSDGQQSDKNSQSK
-517 DIADNTTASGASSD
+517 DIADNTTASSAPSD
-531 TGSEA
+531 TGSE
-536 ASSTSSDT
+536 T
-544 DSEAASSTSS
+544 ASSTSS

-667 GNDASGFGGMGGDG
+667 GNDQSGFGGMGGDG

-694 NDTSDNTSDNTQKPN
+694 DDTSDNTSDNTQKPN

-730 ASDTAQTTGN
+730 
-740 ITVAAQKSDS
+740 
-750 TSDTAQTTGNITVAS
+750 TSDTAQDTDATS
-765 QKSDNISVASQDEM
+765 EDEM

-850 SSDSKQQVA
+850 SSESKQQAA
-859 FVKLDSQADAGDVTL
+859 FVKLDSQADAGDVIL

-883 SYTAKKKYDCV
+883 SYTAQKKYDCV
-894 IISTADMKEGQ
+894 IISTAALKAGQ
-905 TYTLSASGN
+905 TYTLSASGS

>member
-1 MSYRKITKYFQNIK
+1 M
-15 LYGIIGAAVIMAMS
+15 
-29 VTACSTVKNSG
+29 
-40 TEITADQTSAGL
+40 
-52 ADGTTVNGIY
+52 
-62 SYDDMFTE
+62 
-70 RDLDVGYDESSAV
+70 
-83 KINLADDST
+83 
-92 TVTVGDDTEADAS
+92 
-105 EADET
+105 
-110 KADDSETDGTKDGG
+110 
-124 VETDETKADESETD
+124 
-138 GTKADESVTNETETA
+138 
-153 SSGVS
+153 S

-169 GTYVFSGALSE
+169 GTYVLSGALSE

-207 AIYVKNADKTFI
+207 AIYVKNADKAFI

-276 LKLVGGI
+276 LKLVGGT
-283 CNITAKAHA
+283 CNITAKTHA

-369 KTHKDIPGGG
+369 KTNNEMPGGG
-379 AGDNMGGGAPGGAAQ
+379 TGGNMGGGAPGG
-394 DGEAPSGDK
+394 DKPSGEAPSGEA
-403 PSGGKPSGDK
+403 PSGGPS
-413 PSGDK
+413 
-418 PSGDA
+418 
-423 TSGDATGGDTTS
+423 
-435 EDTSG
+435 
-440 GNLKGGD
+440 
-447 GSDESVSGSASGKQT
+447 SDSDSGKQT
-462 GQTPPDRPDG
+462 GQTPPDKPDG

-486 NTGGQTA
+486 NAGSQTS
-493 QTPPDKPGT
+493 QTPPDKSGK
-502 DTSDAQQSDKNSQSK
+502 DTSDA
-517 DIADNTTASGASSD
+517 
-531 TGSEA
+531 
-536 ASSTSSDT
+536 
-544 DSEAASSTSS
+544 
-554 DTDSE
+554 
-559 AASSTSS
+559 
-566 DTDSTSTKGIKSD
+566 DSTSTKGIKSD

-585 GGTFTINS
+585 GGTYTINS
-593 ADDAFHS
+593 ADDSFHS

-614 SGDDGMHA
+614 SGDDGIHA

-652 KIDIAASDDGMNAAG
+652 KIDITASDDGMNAAG
-667 GNDASGFGGMGGDG
+667 GNDASGFGGRGGDG

-689 AAQKS
+689 
-694 NDTSDNTSDNTQKPN
+694 
-709 DTSDTAQTT
+709 
-718 GNITVAAQKSDS
+718 AAQKSDS

-750 TSDTAQTTGNITVAS
+750 TSDTAQDTDAAS
-765 QKSDNISVASQDEM
+765 EDEM

-850 SSDSKQQVA
+850 SSDSKQQAA
-859 FVKLDSQADAGDVTL
+859 FVKLDSQVDAGDVTL

-883 SYTAKKKYDCV
+883 SYTVQKKYDCV
-894 IISTADMKEGQ
+894 IISTADLKAGQ
-905 TYTLSASGN
+905 IYTLSASGN

>member
-1 MSYRKITKYFQNIK
+1 MSYRKVKKYFQNIK
-15 LYGIIGAAVIMAMS
+15 IYGIIGAAVIMAMS
-29 VTACSTVKNSG
+29 VIACSTVKNSG

-62 SYDDMFTE
+62 LYDDMFTE

-92 TVTVGDDTEADAS
+92 IVTVGDNTEIDAS
-105 EADET
+105 KSEETRADES
-110 KADDSETDGTKDGG
+110 KTDETKDGG
-124 VETDETKADESETD
+124 AETDETKADESETD

-169 GTYVFSGALSE
+169 GTYVLSGALSE

-276 LKLVGGI
+276 LKLVGGT
-283 CNITAKAHA
+283 CNITAKTHA

-319 ADDDEKGFVYI
+319 ADEEEKGFVYI

-357 DITAGDGAENAT
+357 DITAGGGSENAT
-369 KTHKDIPGGG
+369 KTYNDMPGGG
-379 AGDNMGGGAPGGAAQ
+379 TGGNMGGGAPGGVAQ

-403 PSGGKPSGDK
+403 
-413 PSGDK
+413 
-418 PSGDA
+418 
-423 TSGDATGGDTTS
+423 TSGDATS

-440 GNLKGGD
+440 RNLNGGD
-447 GSDESVSGSASGKQT
+447 GSDGSVSGSASGKQT
-462 GQTPPDRPDG
+462 GQTPPDKPDG

-486 NTGGQTA
+486 NTGSQTS
-493 QTPPDKPGT
+493 QTPPDKSGK
-502 DTSDAQQSDKNSQSK
+502 DTSDGQQSDKDSQSK
-517 DIADNTTASGASSD
+517 DAADSTIASSAPSD
-531 TGSEA
+531 TGSESA
-536 ASSTSSDT
+536 SSTLSDTDSGNDSSTSSD
-544 DSEAASSTSS
+544 A
-554 DTDSE
+554 
-559 AASSTSS
+559 
-566 DTDSTSTKGIKSD
+566 DSTSTKGIKSD

-593 ADDAFHS
+593 ADDSFHS
-600 NSDVTI
+600 NSDATI

-614 SGDDGMHA
+614 SGDDGIHA

-652 KIDIAASDDGMNAAG
+652 KIDITASDDGMNAAG
-667 GNDASGFGGMGGDG
+667 GNDASGFGGRGGDG

-689 AAQKS
+689 SARKS
-694 NDTSDNTSDNTQKPN
+694 NDTSDNTQKPD

-718 GNITVAAQKSDS
+718 GNITVAAQKS
-730 ASDTAQTTGN
+730 G
-740 ITVAAQKSDS
+740 S
-750 TSDTAQTTGNITVAS
+750 TSDTAQDTDTAS
-765 QKSDNISVASQDEM
+765 EDEM

-786 YVHVLAGGDGL
+786 CVHVLAGGDGL

-821 AIDYGEKS
+821 AIDYGDKS

-836 TVVAVGSSGMAEDV
+836 TVVAVGSGGMAEDV

-859 FVKLDSQADAGDVTL
+859 FVKLDSQVNAGDVIL

-883 SYTAKKKYDCV
+883 SYTVQKKYDCV
-894 IISTADMKEGQ
+894 IISTADLQAGQ
-905 TYTLSASGN
+905 TYILSASGS

>member
-40 TEITADQTSAGL
+40 TEITADQTSAG
-52 ADGTTVNGIY
+52 ATVNGIY

-70 RDLDVGYDESSAV
+70 RDFDVGYDESSAV

-105 EADET
+105 ET
-110 KADDSETDGTKDGG
+110 DDAK
-124 VETDETKADESETD
+124 V
-138 GTKADESVTNETETA
+138 A
-153 SSGVS
+153 SSCVS
-158 ISGNIITITKE
+158 ISGNIITISKE
-169 GTYVFSGALSE
+169 GTYVLSGALSE

-195 LDNADITCASSA
+195 LDNVDITCASSA

-219 TLAEGSENILMN
+219 TLAEDSENILMN

-266 YGHGIVSKDD
+266 YGHGIISKDD
-276 LKLVGGI
+276 LKLVSGT
-283 CNITAKAHA
+283 CNITAKKHA

-357 DITAGDGAENAT
+357 EITAGGGAENAA
-369 KTHKDIPGGG
+369 KTHNAMPGGG
-379 AGDNMGGGAPGGAAQ
+379 PGGDMRDGAPGGEAPS
-394 DGEAPSGDK
+394 GEAPSGD
-403 PSGGKPSGDK
+403 KPSGDK

-418 PSGDA
+418 PSGEA
-423 TSGDATGGDTTS
+423 PSGEAPSGEASSGDTSSGSGSNGDS
-435 EDTSG
+435 S
-440 GNLKGGD
+440 
-447 GSDESVSGSASGKQT
+447 GSDSGKQT
-462 GQTPPDRPDG
+462 GQTPPDKPDG
-472 DSFDGSRPDEKASD
+472 DSFDGNRPDEKASD
-486 NTGGQTA
+486 NAGNQTS
-493 QTPPDKPGT
+493 QTPPDKSGK
-502 DTSDAQQSDKNSQSK
+502 DTSDGQQSDKNSQSNNT
-517 DIADNTTASGASSD
+517 DSTTALG
-531 TGSEA
+531 
-536 ASSTSSDT
+536 TSSDT
-544 DSEAASSTSS
+544 DSEAASGISS

-593 ADDAFHS
+593 ADDSFHS

-622 DSALLVNGGTITV
+622 DSALLVNGGNITV

-652 KIDIAASDDGMNAAG
+652 KIDINASDDGMNAAG
-667 GNDASGFGGMGGDG
+667 GNDQSGFGGMGGDG

-689 AAQKS
+689 SAPDAAQKS
-694 NDTSDNTSDNTQKPN
+694 DSASDNTQKSD

-718 GNITVAAQKSDS
+718 GNITVAAQKSDD
-730 ASDTAQTTGN
+730 ASDTVQDTGN
-740 ITVAAQKSDS
+740 ITVAAQESDS
-750 TSDTAQTTGNITVAS
+750 TSDKARDTDTAS
-765 QKSDNISVASQDEM
+765 EDEM

-821 AIDYGEKS
+821 SIDYGDKS

-859 FVKLDSQADAGDVTL
+859 FVKLDSQADAGDVIL

-883 SYTAKKKYDCV
+883 SYTSQKKYDCV
-894 IISTADMKEGQ
+894 IISTADLKAGQ
-905 TYTLSASGN
+905 TYTLSASGS

>member
-110 KADDSETDGTKDGG
+110 KADDSETDGTKADDSKAD
-124 VETDETKADESETD
+124 ETKADDSKADETEADDSKTDETKADKSE
-138 GTKADESVTNETETA
+138 TNETETA

-276 LKLVGGI
+276 LKLVGGT
-283 CNITAKAHA
+283 CNITAKTHA

-310 GKDGIHSEN
+310 CKDGIHSEN

-369 KTHKDIPGGG
+369 KTNNDMPGGG
-379 AGDNMGGGAPGGAAQ
+379 TGGNMGGGAPGGDKPSGEAPS
-394 DGEAPSGDK
+394 GEAPSGDK
-403 PSGGKPSGDK
+403 PSGGKPSGD
-413 PSGDK
+413 
-418 PSGDA
+418 A
-423 TSGDATGGDTTS
+423 TSGDATSGDTTS

-493 QTPPDKPGT
+493 QTPPDKSGK
-502 DTSDAQQSDKNSQSK
+502 DTSDGQQSDKNSQSK
-517 DIADNTTASGASSD
+517 DIADNTTASSAPSD
-531 TGSEA
+531 TGSET

-544 DSEAASSTSS
+544 DSEN
-554 DTDSE
+554 D
-559 AASSTSS
+559 SSTSS
-566 DTDSTSTKGIKSD
+566 DTDSTSTKGIKSN

-585 GGTFTINS
+585 GGIFTINS
-593 ADDAFHS
+593 ADDSFHS
-600 NSDVTI
+600 NSDATI

-652 KIDIAASDDGMNAAG
+652 KIEITASDDGMNAAG
-667 GNDASGFGGMGGDG
+667 GNDASGFGGRGGDG

-694 NDTSDNTSDNTQKPN
+694 
-709 DTSDTAQTT
+709 
-718 GNITVAAQKSDS
+718 
-730 ASDTAQTTGN
+730 
-740 ITVAAQKSDS
+740 DS
-750 TSDTAQTTGNITVAS
+750 TSDTAQDTDAVS
-765 QKSDNISVASQDEM
+765 EDEM

-786 YVHVLAGGDGL
+786 YVHVLADGDGL

-850 SSDSKQQVA
+850 SSESKQQAA
-859 FVKLDSQADAGDVTL
+859 FVKLDSQADAGDVIL
-874 KDADGNEII
+874 KDADANEII
-883 SYTAKKKYDCV
+883 SYTAQKKYDCV
-894 IISTADMKEGQ
+894 IISTADLKAGQ
-905 TYTLSASGN
+905 IYTLSASGN

>member
-1 MSYRKITKYFQNIK
+1 MSYRKVKKYFQNIK

-40 TEITADQTSAGL
+40 TEITADQTSAG
-52 ADGTTVNGIY
+52 ATVNGIY

-105 EADET
+105 E
-110 KADDSETDGTKDGG
+110 
-124 VETDETKADESETD
+124 TDETKADETQADESETN
-138 GTKADESVTNETETA
+138 GTKADKSETNETKAA

-158 ISGNIITITKE
+158 ISGNIITISKE
-169 GTYVFSGALSE
+169 GTYVLSGALSE

-195 LDNADITCASSA
+195 LDNVDITCASSA

-276 LKLVGGI
+276 LKLVSGT
-283 CNITAKAHA
+283 CNITAKKHA

-357 DITAGDGAENAT
+357 DITAGGGAENAT
-369 KTHKDIPGGG
+369 KTHNDMPGG
-379 AGDNMGGGAPGGAAQ
+379 DMGGGAPS
-394 DGEAPSGDK
+394 GEAPSGDK
-403 PSGGKPSGDK
+403 PSGEAPSGEAPSGDK
-413 PSGDK
+413 PSGEA
-418 PSGDA
+418 PSGD
-423 TSGDATGGDTTS
+423 TSSGSGSNGDS
-435 EDTSG
+435 S
-440 GNLKGGD
+440 
-447 GSDESVSGSASGKQT
+447 GSDSGKKT
-462 GQTPPDRPDG
+462 GQTPPG
-472 DSFDGSRPDEKASD
+472 
-486 NTGGQTA
+486 
-493 QTPPDKPGT
+493 KPGK
-502 DTSDAQQSDKNSQSK
+502 DTSDGQQSDKNSQSK
-517 DIADNTTASGASSD
+517 DAADSTTASGASSD
-531 TGSEA
+531 TDSET
-536 ASSTSSDT
+536 ASGTSSDT
-544 DSEAASSTSS
+544 DSEAASSASY
-554 DTDSE
+554 DTD
-559 AASSTSS
+559 T
-566 DTDSTSTKGIKSD
+566 TSTKGIKSD

-585 GGTFTINS
+585 GGNFTINS
-593 ADDAFHS
+593 ADDSFHS

-643 GLNITINDG
+643 GLNVTINDG
-652 KIDIAASDDGMNAAG
+652 KIDITASDDGMNAAG
-667 GNDASGFGGMGGDG
+667 GNDQSGFGGMGGDG

-689 AAQKS
+689 AQKS
-694 NDTSDNTSDNTQKPN
+694 DSASDSTSDNTQKSD
-709 DTSDTAQTT
+709 DTSDTAQTTGNIAVAAQKSDDASDTVQDT

-730 ASDTAQTTGN
+730 SSDTSQDT
-740 ITVAAQKSDS
+740 
-750 TSDTAQTTGNITVAS
+750 DTAS
-765 QKSDNISVASQDEM
+765 EDEM

-859 FVKLDSQADAGDVTL
+859 FVKLDSQADAGDVIL

-883 SYTAKKKYDCV
+883 SYTAQKKYDCV
-894 IISTADMKEGQ
+894 IISTADLKAGQ
-905 TYTLSASGN
+905 TYTLSASGS

>member
-1 MSYRKITKYFQNIK
+1 MSYRKVKKYFQNIK

-40 TEITADQTSAGL
+40 TEITADQTSAG
-52 ADGTTVNGIY
+52 ATVNGIY

-105 EADET
+105 E
-110 KADDSETDGTKDGG
+110 
-124 VETDETKADESETD
+124 TDETKADETQADESETN
-138 GTKADESVTNETETA
+138 GTKADKSETNETKAA

-158 ISGNIITITKE
+158 ISGNIITISKE
-169 GTYVFSGALSE
+169 GTYVLSGALSE

-195 LDNADITCASSA
+195 LDNVDITCASSA

-276 LKLVGGI
+276 LKLVSGT
-283 CNITAKAHA
+283 CNITAKKHA

-357 DITAGDGAENAT
+357 DITAGGGAENAT
-369 KTHKDIPGGG
+369 KTHNDMPGG
-379 AGDNMGGGAPGGAAQ
+379 DMGGGAPS
-394 DGEAPSGDK
+394 GEAPSGDK
-403 PSGGKPSGDK
+403 PSGEAPSGEAPSGDK
-413 PSGDK
+413 PSGEA
-418 PSGDA
+418 PSGD
-423 TSGDATGGDTTS
+423 TSSGSGSNGDS
-435 EDTSG
+435 S
-440 GNLKGGD
+440 
-447 GSDESVSGSASGKQT
+447 GSDSGKKT
-462 GQTPPDRPDG
+462 GQTPPG
-472 DSFDGSRPDEKASD
+472 
-486 NTGGQTA
+486 
-493 QTPPDKPGT
+493 KPGK
-502 DTSDAQQSDKNSQSK
+502 DTSDGQQSDKNSQSK
-517 DIADNTTASGASSD
+517 DAADSTTASGASSD
-531 TGSEA
+531 TDSET
-536 ASSTSSDT
+536 ASGTSSDT
-544 DSEAASSTSS
+544 DSEAASSASY
-554 DTDSE
+554 DTD
-559 AASSTSS
+559 T
-566 DTDSTSTKGIKSD
+566 TSTKGIKSD

-593 ADDAFHS
+593 ADDSFHS

-643 GLNITINDG
+643 GLNVTINDG
-652 KIDIAASDDGMNAAG
+652 KIDITASDDGMNAAG
-667 GNDASGFGGMGGDG
+667 GNDQSGFGGMGGDG

-689 AAQKS
+689 AQKS
-694 NDTSDNTSDNTQKPN
+694 DSASDSTSDNTQKSD
-709 DTSDTAQTT
+709 DTSDTAQTTGNIAVAAQKSDDASDTVQDT

-730 ASDTAQTTGN
+730 SSDTSQDT
-740 ITVAAQKSDS
+740 
-750 TSDTAQTTGNITVAS
+750 DTAS
-765 QKSDNISVASQDEM
+765 EDEM

-859 FVKLDSQADAGDVTL
+859 FVKLDSQADAGDVIL

-883 SYTAKKKYDCV
+883 SYTAQKKYDCV
-894 IISTADMKEGQ
+894 IISTADLKAGQ
-905 TYTLSASGN
+905 TYTLSASGS

>member
-15 LYGIIGAAVIMAMS
+15 LYGVIGAAVIMAMS

-40 TEITADQTSAGL
+40 TEISAAQTSAGL
-52 ADGTTVNGIY
+52 ADEATVNGIY

-70 RDLDVGYDESSAV
+70 RDLDVGYDESNAV

-92 TVTVGDDTEADAS
+92 TVTVGDDTETDAS
-105 EADET
+105 KADET
-110 KADDSETDGTKDGG
+110 KADDSETD
-124 VETDETKADESETD
+124 ETKADESET
-138 GTKADESVTNETETA
+138 NETENA
-153 SSGVS
+153 ASGVY

-169 GTYVFSGALSE
+169 GTYVLSGALSE
-180 GQIVVDADSAKVQLV
+180 GQIIVDADSAKVQLV

-207 AIYVKNADKTFI
+207 AIYVKNAEKTFI

-276 LKLVGGI
+276 LKLVGGTY
-283 CNITAKAHA
+283 NITAENHA
-292 LSGKDSVRIAA
+292 ISGKDSVRIAD

-351 IDDGDF
+351 IDEGDF
-357 DITAGDGAENAT
+357 DITAGDGAENVT
-369 KTHKDIPGGG
+369 KTHNDIPGGG
-379 AGDNMGGGAPGGAAQ
+379 TRDNMGGGASGGAAQ
-394 DGEAPSGDK
+394 AGEAPSGDK
-403 PSGGKPSGDK
+403 PSG
-413 PSGDK
+413 
-418 PSGDA
+418 
-423 TSGDATGGDTTS
+423 
-435 EDTSG
+435 
-440 GNLKGGD
+440 D
-447 GSDESVSGSASGKQT
+447 GSDKSDSGSASGKQT

-472 DSFDGSRPDEKASD
+472 DSFDGSRPDEKTSD

-502 DTSDAQQSDKNSQSK
+502 DTSDGQKSDKNSQSK
-517 DIADNTTASGASSD
+517 DIADNTTASSASSD
-531 TGSEA
+531 TGSESSSSTSPDA
-536 ASSTSSDT
+536 DSENNSSTSSD
-544 DSEAASSTSS
+544 A
-554 DTDSE
+554 
-559 AASSTSS
+559 
-566 DTDSTSTKGIKSD
+566 DSTSTKGIKSD

-593 ADDAFHS
+593 ADDSFHS
-600 NSDVTI
+600 NSDATI

-614 SGDDGMHA
+614 SGDDGIHA

-652 KIDIAASDDGMNAAG
+652 KIDITASDDGMNAAG
-667 GNDASGFGGMGGDG
+667 GNDASGFGGRGGDG

-689 AAQKS
+689 SAQKS
-694 NDTSDNTSDNTQKPN
+694 NDTSDNTQKSD

-718 GNITVAAQKSDS
+718 GNITVAAQKQDNI
-730 ASDTAQTTGN
+730 SDTAQTTGN
-740 ITVAAQKSDS
+740 ITVAAQKSDN
-750 TSDTAQTTGNITVAS
+750 TLVAS
-765 QKSDNISVASQDEM
+765 QDTDAASDDEM

-829 SFYINGG
+829 SFNINGG

-859 FVKLDSQADAGDVTL
+859 FVKLDSQADAGDVIL

-883 SYTAKKKYDCV
+883 SYTVQKKYDCV
-894 IISTADMKEGQ
+894 IISTADLKAGQ

>member
-40 TEITADQTSAGL
+40 TEISATQTSVAL
-52 ADGTTVNGIY
+52 ADGATVNGLY

-70 RDLDVGYDESSAV
+70 RDLEVGYDESSAV

-92 TVTVGDDTEADAS
+92 TVTVGDDAETDAS
-105 EADET
+105 ET
-110 KADDSETDGTKDGG
+110 N
-124 VETDETKADESETD
+124 
-138 GTKADESVTNETETA
+138 GTKAAESEMDETEAA
-153 SSGVS
+153 SNGVS

-169 GTYVFSGALSE
+169 GTYVLSGALSE
-180 GQIVVDADSAKVQLV
+180 GQIIVDADSAKVQIV

-276 LKLVGGI
+276 LKLVSGT
-283 CNITAKAHA
+283 CNITAKKHA

-357 DITAGDGAENAT
+357 DITAGGGAENAT
-369 KTHKDIPGGG
+369 KTHNDMPGG
-379 AGDNMGGGAPGGAAQ
+379 DMGGGASGG
-394 DGEAPSGDK
+394 DKPSGEAPSGEA
-403 PSGGKPSGDK
+403 PSGGPSSDGD
-413 PSGDK
+413 
-418 PSGDA
+418 
-423 TSGDATGGDTTS
+423 
-435 EDTSG
+435 
-440 GNLKGGD
+440 
-447 GSDESVSGSASGKQT
+447 SGKQT
-462 GQTPPDRPDG
+462 GQTPPDKPDG

-486 NTGGQTA
+486 NADSLTS
-493 QTPPDKPGT
+493 QTPPDKSGK
-502 DTSDAQQSDKNSQSK
+502 DTSDGQQFDKNSQSK
-517 DIADNTTASGASSD
+517 DTADSTTASSASSD
-531 TGSEA
+531 TGSKSASSTSLDDDSEN
-536 ASSTSSDT
+536 ASSTSSDA
-544 DSEAASSTSS
+544 DSTN
-554 DTDSE
+554 
-559 AASSTSS
+559 ASSTSS

-593 ADDAFHS
+593 ADDSFHS

-622 DSALLVNGGTITV
+622 DSALFVNGGNITV

-652 KIDIAASDDGMNAAG
+652 KIDITASDDGINAAG
-667 GNDASGFGGMGGDG
+667 GNDQSGFGGMGGDG

-689 AAQKS
+689 A
-694 NDTSDNTSDNTQKPN
+694 
-709 DTSDTAQTT
+709 
-718 GNITVAAQKSDS
+718 QKSDS
-730 ASDTAQTTGN
+730 ASDSTSDNT
-740 ITVAAQKSDS
+740 QKSDD
-750 TSDTAQTTGNITVAS
+750 TSE
-765 QKSDNISVASQDEM
+765 DEM

-859 FVKLDSQADAGDVTL
+859 FVKLDSQADAGDVIL

-883 SYTAKKKYDCV
+883 SYTAQKKYDCV
-894 IISTADMKEGQ
+894 IISTADLKAGQ
-905 TYTLSASGN
+905 TYTLSASGS

>member
-1 MSYRKITKYFQNIK
+1 MSYRKVKKYFQNIK

-40 TEITADQTSAGL
+40 TEITADQTSAG
-52 ADGTTVNGIY
+52 ATVNGIY

-105 EADET
+105 E
-110 KADDSETDGTKDGG
+110 
-124 VETDETKADESETD
+124 TDETKVDETQADESETD
-138 GTKADESVTNETETA
+138 GTKADKSETNGTKADKSETDETKVA

-158 ISGNIITITKE
+158 ISGNIITISKE
-169 GTYVFSGALSE
+169 GTYVLSGALSE
-180 GQIVVDADSAKVQLV
+180 GQIVVDADLAKVQLV
-195 LDNADITCASSA
+195 LDNVDITCASSA
-207 AIYVKNADKTFI
+207 AIYIKSADKTFI

-276 LKLVGGI
+276 LKLVSGT
-283 CNITAKAHA
+283 CNITAKKHA

-357 DITAGDGAENAT
+357 EITAGGGAENAT
-369 KTHKDIPGGG
+369 KTHNDMPGGDPG
-379 AGDNMGGGAPGGAAQ
+379 SDMGGGAPSGEAPS
-394 DGEAPSGDK
+394 GEAPSGDK
-403 PSGGKPSGDK
+403 PSGEAPSGEA
-413 PSGDK
+413 PSG
-418 PSGDA
+418 SG
-423 TSGDATGGDTTS
+423 SNGDSA
-435 EDTSG
+435 
-440 GNLKGGD
+440 
-447 GSDESVSGSASGKQT
+447 GSDSGKQT
-462 GQTPPDRPDG
+462 GQTPPDKPDG

-486 NTGGQTA
+486 NADSQTS
-493 QTPPDKPGT
+493 QTPPDKSGK
-502 DTSDAQQSDKNSQSK
+502 DTLDGQQFDKNSQSK
-517 DIADNTTASGASSD
+517 DAADSTTASGASSD
-531 TGSEA
+531 IDSEA
-536 ASSTSSDT
+536 VSGTSSDT
-544 DSEAASSTSS
+544 DT
-554 DTDSE
+554 
-559 AASSTSS
+559 
-566 DTDSTSTKGIKSD
+566 TSTKGIKSD

-593 ADDAFHS
+593 ADDSFHS

-652 KIDIAASDDGMNAAG
+652 KIDITASDDGMNAAG
-667 GNDASGFGGMGGDG
+667 GNDQSGFGGMGGDG
-681 FKGMQAPD
+681 FKGMQAPNSAPD

-694 NDTSDNTSDNTQKPN
+694 DSASDNTQKSDSASDN
-709 DTSDTAQTT
+709 TQKSDDTSDTAQTAGNITVAAQKSDDTSDTVQDT
-718 GNITVAAQKSDS
+718 GNITVAAQKSDTS
-730 ASDTAQTTGN
+730 QDTDAASE
-740 ITVAAQKSDS
+740 
-750 TSDTAQTTGNITVAS
+750 
-765 QKSDNISVASQDEM
+765 DEM

-883 SYTAKKKYDCV
+883 SYTAQKKYDCV
-894 IISTADMKEGQ
+894 IISTADLKAGQ
-905 TYTLSASGN
+905 TYTLSASGS

>member
-1 MSYRKITKYFQNIK
+1 MSYRKVKKYFQNIK

-40 TEITADQTSAGL
+40 TEITADQTSAG
-52 ADGTTVNGIY
+52 ATVNGIY

-105 EADET
+105 ETDET
-110 KADDSETDGTKDGG
+110 KADETQ
-124 VETDETKADESETD
+124 ADESETD
-138 GTKADESVTNETETA
+138 GTKADKSETNETKAA

-158 ISGNIITITKE
+158 ISGNIITISKE
-169 GTYVFSGALSE
+169 GTYVLSGALSE

-195 LDNADITCASSA
+195 LDNVDITCASSA

-219 TLAEGSENILMN
+219 TLAEDSENILMN

-276 LKLVGGI
+276 LKLVSGT
-283 CNITAKAHA
+283 CNITAKKHA

-357 DITAGDGAENAT
+357 DITAGGGAENVT
-369 KTHKDIPGGG
+369 KTHNDMPGG
-379 AGDNMGGGAPGGAAQ
+379 DMGGGAPS
-394 DGEAPSGDK
+394 GEAPSGDK
-403 PSGGKPSGDK
+403 PSGEAPSGDTS
-413 PSGDK
+413 SG
-418 PSGDA
+418 SG
-423 TSGDATGGDTTS
+423 SNGDS
-435 EDTSG
+435 F
-440 GNLKGGD
+440 
-447 GSDESVSGSASGKQT
+447 GSDSGKQT
-462 GQTPPDRPDG
+462 GQTPPDKPDG
-472 DSFDGSRPDEKASD
+472 DSFDGSRPNQKASD
-486 NTGGQTA
+486 NADSQTS
-493 QTPPDKPGT
+493 QTPPDKSGK
-502 DTSDAQQSDKNSQSK
+502 DTSDGQQSDKNSQSNNT
-517 DIADNTTASGASSD
+517 ADSTTASGTSSD
-531 TGSEA
+531 TESET
-536 ASSTSSDT
+536 ASGTSSDT
-544 DSEAASSTSS
+544 DSEAASSASY
-554 DTDSE
+554 DTD
-559 AASSTSS
+559 T
-566 DTDSTSTKGIKSD
+566 TSTKGIKSD

-593 ADDAFHS
+593 ADDSFHS

-643 GLNITINDG
+643 GLNVTINDG
-652 KIDIAASDDGMNAAG
+652 KIDITASDDGINAAG
-667 GNDASGFGGMGGDG
+667 GNDQSGFGGMGGDG

-689 AAQKS
+689 AQKLDS
-694 NDTSDNTSDNTQKPN
+694 ASDSTSDNTQKSD

-718 GNITVAAQKSDS
+718 GNIAVAAQKSDD
-730 ASDTAQTTGN
+730 ASDTVQDTGN
-740 ITVAAQKSDS
+740 ITVAVQKSDS
-750 TSDTAQTTGNITVAS
+750 SSDTSQDTDTAS
-765 QKSDNISVASQDEM
+765 EDEM

-816 DNGNS
+816 DDGNS

-829 SFYINGG
+829 AFYINGG

-859 FVKLDSQADAGDVTL
+859 FVKLDSQIDAGDVIL

-883 SYTAKKKYDCV
+883 SYTAQKKYDCV
-894 IISTADMKEGQ
+894 IISTADLKAGQ
-905 TYTLSASGN
+905 TYTLSASGS

>member
-1 MSYRKITKYFQNIK
+1 MSYRKVKKYFQNIK

-40 TEITADQTSAGL
+40 TEILAAQTSVGL
-52 ADGTTVNGIY
+52 ADEATVNGIY

-70 RDLDVGYDESSAV
+70 RDLDVGYDESNAV

-92 TVTVGDDTEADAS
+92 TVTVGDNTETDAS
-105 EADET
+105 KSEETRADESKTDETKDGGAETDET
-110 KADDSETDGTKDGG
+110 KADESETDG
-124 VETDETKADESETD
+124 TKADESETD

-169 GTYVFSGALSE
+169 GTYVLSGALSE

-236 AIDDNNI
+236 TIDDNNI

-276 LKLVGGI
+276 LKLVGGT
-283 CNITAKAHA
+283 CNITAKNHA

-351 IDDGDF
+351 IDDGAF
-357 DITAGDGAENAT
+357 DITAGGGAENAT
-369 KTHKDIPGGG
+369 KTHNDMPGG
-379 AGDNMGGGAPGGAAQ
+379 ATRDNMRGGAPGGAAQ

-403 PSGGKPSGDK
+403 PSG
-413 PSGDK
+413 
-418 PSGDA
+418 
-423 TSGDATGGDTTS
+423 
-435 EDTSG
+435 
-440 GNLKGGD
+440 D
-447 GSDESVSGSASGKQT
+447 GSDKSDSGSASGKQT
-462 GQTPPDRPDG
+462 GQTPPDKPDG

-486 NTGGQTA
+486 NAGSQTS
-493 QTPPDKPGT
+493 QTPPDKSGK
-502 DTSDAQQSDKNSQSK
+502 DTSDGQQSDKNSQSK
-517 DIADNTTASGASSD
+517 DIADSTTASSASSD
-531 TGSEA
+531 TGSESA
-536 ASSTSSDT
+536 SSTLSDADSENDSSTSSD
-544 DSEAASSTSS
+544 A
-554 DTDSE
+554 
-559 AASSTSS
+559 
-566 DTDSTSTKGIKSD
+566 DSTSTKGIKSD

-585 GGTFTINS
+585 GGTFNINS
-593 ADDAFHS
+593 ADDSFHS

-614 SGDDGMHA
+614 SGDDGIHA

-652 KIDIAASDDGMNAAG
+652 KIDITASDDGMNAAG
-667 GNDASGFGGMGGDG
+667 GNDASGFGGRGGDG

-694 NDTSDNTSDNTQKPN
+694 DDTSENTQKS
-709 DTSDTAQTT
+709 DDSSDTAQNTDT
-718 GNITVAAQKSDS
+718 
-730 ASDTAQTTGN
+730 ASD
-740 ITVAAQKSDS
+740 
-750 TSDTAQTTGNITVAS
+750 
-765 QKSDNISVASQDEM
+765 DEM

-850 SSDSKQQVA
+850 SSDSKQQAA

-883 SYTAKKKYDCV
+883 SYTAQKKYDCV
-894 IISTADMKEGQ
+894 IISTAALKEGQ
-905 TYTLSASGN
+905 TYTLSASGS

>member
-1 MSYRKITKYFQNIK
+1 MSYRKVKKYFQNIK

-40 TEITADQTSAGL
+40 TEISAAQTSVGL
-52 ADGTTVNGIY
+52 ADEATVNGIY

-70 RDLDVGYDESSAV
+70 RDLDVGYDENSAV

-92 TVTVGDDTEADAS
+92 TVTVGDDTETDAS
-105 EADET
+105 KADET
-110 KADDSETDGTKDGG
+110 KADDSKTDETKA
-124 VETDETKADESETD
+124 DETKADESET
-138 GTKADESVTNETETA
+138 NETENA
-153 SSGVS
+153 ASGVY
-158 ISGNIITITKE
+158 ISRNIITITKE
-169 GTYVFSGALSE
+169 GTYVLSGALSE

-207 AIYVKNADKTFI
+207 AIYVKNADKAFI

-276 LKLVGGI
+276 LKLVGGT
-283 CNITAKAHA
+283 CNITAKKHA
-292 LSGKDSVRIAA
+292 LSGKDSVRIAD

-357 DITAGDGAENAT
+357 DITAGDGAENVT
-369 KTHKDIPGGG
+369 KTHNDMLGGG
-379 AGDNMGGGAPGGAAQ
+379 L
-394 DGEAPSGDK
+394 
-403 PSGGKPSGDK
+403 
-413 PSGDK
+413 
-418 PSGDA
+418 
-423 TSGDATGGDTTS
+423 GGDMR
-435 EDTSG
+435 G
-440 GNLKGGD
+440 GNSKGGD
-447 GSDESVSGSASGKQT
+447 GSD
-462 GQTPPDRPDG
+462 
-472 DSFDGSRPDEKASD
+472 GSRPNEKASD

-502 DTSDAQQSDKNSQSK
+502 DTSDGQQSDKNSQSK
-517 DIADNTTASGASSD
+517 DVADSTTASGASS
-531 TGSEA
+531 
-536 ASSTSSDT
+536 ASF
-544 DSEAASSTSS
+544 

-593 ADDAFHS
+593 ADDSFHS
-600 NSDVTI
+600 NSDATI

-614 SGDDGMHA
+614 SGDDGIHA

-652 KIDIAASDDGMNAAG
+652 KIDITASDDGMNAAG
-667 GNDASGFGGMGGDG
+667 GNDASGFSGRGGDG

-689 AAQKS
+689 AAQRPD
-694 NDTSDNTSDNTQKPN
+694 DTSDNTSDNTQKPD

-718 GNITVAAQKSDS
+718 GNITVEAQKSD
-730 ASDTAQTTGN
+730 N
-740 ITVAAQKSDS
+740 
-750 TSDTAQTTGNITVAS
+750 TSDTAQNTDTAS
-765 QKSDNISVASQDEM
+765 DDEM

-821 AIDYGEKS
+821 AIDYGDKS

-859 FVKLDSQADAGDVTL
+859 FVKLDSQVDAGDVIL

-883 SYTAKKKYDCV
+883 SYTVQKKYDCV
-894 IISTADMKEGQ
+894 IISTADLQAGQ
-905 TYTLSASGN
+905 TYILSASGN

>member
-1 MSYRKITKYFQNIK
+1 MSYRKVKKYFQNIK

-40 TEITADQTSAGL
+40 TEITADQTSAG
-52 ADGTTVNGIY
+52 ATVNGIY

-105 EADET
+105 E
-110 KADDSETDGTKDGG
+110 
-124 VETDETKADESETD
+124 TDETKA
-138 GTKADESVTNETETA
+138 A

-158 ISGNIITITKE
+158 ISGNIITISKE
-169 GTYVFSGALSE
+169 GTYVLSGALSE

-195 LDNADITCASSA
+195 LDNVDITCASSA

-219 TLAEGSENILMN
+219 TLAEDSENILMN

-276 LKLVGGI
+276 LKLVSGT
-283 CNITAKAHA
+283 CNITAKNHA

-330 ASGDFTIESTG
+330 ASGDFIIESTG

-357 DITAGDGAENAT
+357 DITAGGGAENAT
-369 KTHKDIPGGG
+369 KTNNEMPGSGPGG
-379 AGDNMGGGAPGGAAQ
+379 DMGGGAPG
-394 DGEAPSGDK
+394 GEAPSGDK
-403 PSGGKPSGDK
+403 PSGEAPSGEAPSGDTS
-413 PSGDK
+413 SG
-418 PSGDA
+418 SG
-423 TSGDATGGDTTS
+423 SNGDS
-435 EDTSG
+435 F
-440 GNLKGGD
+440 
-447 GSDESVSGSASGKQT
+447 GSDSGKQT
-462 GQTPPDRPDG
+462 GQTPPDKPDG
-472 DSFDGSRPDEKASD
+472 DSFDGSRPDQKASD
-486 NTGGQTA
+486 NADSQTS
-493 QTPPDKPGT
+493 QTPPDKSGK
-502 DTSDAQQSDKNSQSK
+502 DTSDGQQFDKNSQSK
-517 DIADNTTASGASSD
+517 DAADSTTASGASSD
-531 TGSEA
+531 TDSET
-536 ASSTSSDT
+536 ASGTSSDT
-544 DSEAASSTSS
+544 DSEAASSASY
-554 DTDSE
+554 DTD
-559 AASSTSS
+559 T
-566 DTDSTSTKGIKSD
+566 TSTKGIKSD

-593 ADDAFHS
+593 ADDSFHS

-643 GLNITINDG
+643 GLNVTINDG
-652 KIDIAASDDGMNAAG
+652 KIDITASDDGINAAG
-667 GNDASGFGGMGGDG
+667 GNDQSGFGGMGGDG
-681 FKGMQAPD
+681 FKGMQAPNSAPD
-689 AAQKS
+689 ASQKS
-694 NDTSDNTSDNTQKPN
+694 DSTSDSTSDNTQKSD
-709 DTSDTAQTT
+709 DTSDTTQITGNIAVAAQKSDDASDTVQDT

-730 ASDTAQTTGN
+730 ASDTAQDT
-740 ITVAAQKSDS
+740 
-750 TSDTAQTTGNITVAS
+750 DTAS
-765 QKSDNISVASQDEM
+765 EDEM

-859 FVKLDSQADAGDVTL
+859 FVKLDSQADAGDVIL

-883 SYTAKKKYDCV
+883 SYTAQKKYDCV
-894 IISTADMKEGQ
+894 IISTADLKACQ
-905 TYTLSASGN
+905 TYTLSASGS

>member
-15 LYGIIGAAVIMAMS
+15 LYGVIGAAVIMAMS

-40 TEITADQTSAGL
+40 TEISATKNAAGL
-52 ADGTTVNGIY
+52 ADTATVNGIY

-92 TVTVGDDTEADAS
+92 TVTVGDNTETDAS
-105 EADET
+105 KSEETRADES
-110 KADDSETDGTKDGG
+110 KTDETKDGG
-124 VETDETKADESETD
+124 AETDETKADESETD
-138 GTKADESVTNETETA
+138 GTKADESETNETENA
-153 SSGVS
+153 ASGVS

-169 GTYVFSGALSE
+169 GTYVLSGALSE
-180 GQIVVDADSAKVQLV
+180 GQIVVDADSVKVQLV

-207 AIYVKNADKTFI
+207 AIYVKNANKAFI

-276 LKLVGGI
+276 LKLVGGTY
-283 CNITAKAHA
+283 NITAENHA
-292 LSGKDSVRIAA
+292 LSGKDSVRIAE

-351 IDDGDF
+351 IDDGAF
-357 DITAGDGAENAT
+357 DITAGGGAENAT
-369 KTHKDIPGGG
+369 KTHNDMPGG
-379 AGDNMGGGAPGGAAQ
+379 ATRDNMGGGAPGGAAQ

-403 PSGGKPSGDK
+403 PSG
-413 PSGDK
+413 
-418 PSGDA
+418 
-423 TSGDATGGDTTS
+423 
-435 EDTSG
+435 
-440 GNLKGGD
+440 D
-447 GSDESVSGSASGKQT
+447 GSDKSDSGSASGKQT

-502 DTSDAQQSDKNSQSK
+502 DTSDGQKSDKNSQSK
-517 DIADNTTASGASSD
+517 DIADNTTASSASSD
-531 TGSEA
+531 TGSESSSSA
-536 ASSTSSDT
+536 SPDADSENNSSTSSD
-544 DSEAASSTSS
+544 A
-554 DTDSE
+554 
-559 AASSTSS
+559 
-566 DTDSTSTKGIKSD
+566 DSTSTKGIKLD

-593 ADDAFHS
+593 ADDSFHS
-600 NSDVTI
+600 NSDATI

-614 SGDDGMHA
+614 SGDDGIHA

-652 KIDIAASDDGMNAAG
+652 KIDITASDDGMNAAG
-667 GNDASGFGGMGGDG
+667 GNDASGFGGRGGDG

-689 AAQKS
+689 SARKS
-694 NDTSDNTSDNTQKPN
+694 NDTSDNTSDNTQKPD

-718 GNITVAAQKSDS
+718 GNITVAAQKS
-730 ASDTAQTTGN
+730 G
-740 ITVAAQKSDS
+740 S
-750 TSDTAQTTGNITVAS
+750 TSDTAQDTDTAS
-765 QKSDNISVASQDEM
+765 EDEM

-821 AIDYGEKS
+821 AIDYGDKS

-859 FVKLDSQADAGDVTL
+859 FVKLDSQVNAGDVIL

-894 IISTADMKEGQ
+894 IISTADLQAGQ

-914 ESEVSL
+914 ESEISF

>member
-1 MSYRKITKYFQNIK
+1 MSYRKIAKYFQNIK

-357 DITAGDGAENAT
+357 DITAGNGAENAT

-379 AGDNMGGGAPGGAAQ
+379 AGDNMGGGAPGG
-394 DGEAPSGDK
+394 DKPSGEAPSGEA
-403 PSGGKPSGDK
+403 PSGGPS
-413 PSGDK
+413 
-418 PSGDA
+418 
-423 TSGDATGGDTTS
+423 
-435 EDTSG
+435 
-440 GNLKGGD
+440 
-447 GSDESVSGSASGKQT
+447 SDSDSGKQT
-462 GQTPPDRPDG
+462 GQTPPDKPDG

-486 NTGGQTA
+486 NVGSQTS
-493 QTPPDKPGT
+493 QTPPDKSGK
-502 DTSDAQQSDKNSQSK
+502 DTSDGQQSDKNSQSK
-517 DIADNTTASGASSD
+517 DAADSTTASGA
-531 TGSEA
+531 
-536 ASSTSSDT
+536 
-544 DSEAASSTSS
+544 SS

-652 KIDIAASDDGMNAAG
+652 KIEITASDDGMNAAG
-667 GNDASGFGGMGGDG
+667 GNDASSFGGRGGDG

-689 AAQKS
+689 AAQKPD
-694 NDTSDNTSDNTQKPN
+694 DTSDNTSDNTQKPN

-740 ITVAAQKSDS
+740 ITVAAQKSDN
-750 TSDTAQTTGNITVAS
+750 T
-765 QKSDNISVASQDEM
+765 SVASQDTDTTSDDEM

-914 ESEVSL
+914 ELEVSL

>member
-40 TEITADQTSAGL
+40 TEISATKTAAGL
-52 ADGTTVNGIY
+52 ADIATVNGIY

-92 TVTVGDDTEADAS
+92 TVTVGDDTETDVS
-105 EADET
+105 KADET
-110 KADDSETDGTKDGG
+110 KADDSKTDETKDGES
-124 VETDETKADESETD
+124 ETDATKADESETD

-158 ISGNIITITKE
+158 ISGNIITISKE
-169 GTYVFSGALSE
+169 GTYVLSGALSE

-207 AIYVKNADKTFI
+207 AIYVKNADKAFI

-283 CNITAKAHA
+283 YNITAENHA
-292 LSGKDSVRIAA
+292 LSGKDSVRIAE

-351 IDDGDF
+351 IDDGAF
-357 DITAGDGAENAT
+357 DITAGGGAENAT
-369 KTHKDIPGGG
+369 KTHNDMPGG
-379 AGDNMGGGAPGGAAQ
+379 ATRDNMGGGAPGGAAQ

-403 PSGGKPSGDK
+403 PSG
-413 PSGDK
+413 
-418 PSGDA
+418 
-423 TSGDATGGDTTS
+423 
-435 EDTSG
+435 
-440 GNLKGGD
+440 D
-447 GSDESVSGSASGKQT
+447 GSDKSDSGSASGKQT

-502 DTSDAQQSDKNSQSK
+502 DTSDGQKSDKNSQSK
-517 DIADNTTASGASSD
+517 DIADNTTASSASSD
-531 TGSEA
+531 TGSESSSS
-536 ASSTSSDT
+536 ASPDADSENNLSTSSD
-544 DSEAASSTSS
+544 A
-554 DTDSE
+554 
-559 AASSTSS
+559 
-566 DTDSTSTKGIKSD
+566 DSTSTKGIKSD

-593 ADDAFHS
+593 ADDSFHS
-600 NSDVTI
+600 NSDATI

-614 SGDDGMHA
+614 SGDDGIHA

-635 TESYEGLE
+635 IESYEGLE

-652 KIDIAASDDGMNAAG
+652 KIDITASDDGMNAAG
-667 GNDASGFGGMGGDG
+667 GNDASGFGGRGGDG

-689 AAQKS
+689 SAQRPD
-694 NDTSDNTSDNTQKPN
+694 DTSNNTSDNTQKPD

-718 GNITVAAQKSDS
+718 GNITVAAQKQD
-730 ASDTAQTTGN
+730 N
-740 ITVAAQKSDS
+740 
-750 TSDTAQTTGNITVAS
+750 TSDTAQDTDTAS
-765 QKSDNISVASQDEM
+765 DDEM

-829 SFYINGG
+829 SFDINGG
-836 TVVAVGSSGMAEDV
+836 TVVAVGSSDMAEDV
-850 SSDSKQQVA
+850 SSESKQQAA
-859 FVKLDSQADAGDVTL
+859 FVKLDSQADAGDVIL

-883 SYTAKKKYDCV
+883 SYTVQKKYDCE
-894 IISTADMKEGQ
+894 IISTADLKADQ
-905 TYTLSASGN
+905 IYTLSASGN

>member
-40 TEITADQTSAGL
+40 TEISAAQTSAGL
-52 ADGTTVNGIY
+52 ADEATVNGIY
-62 SYDDMFTE
+62 LYDDMFTE

-92 TVTVGDDTEADAS
+92 IVTVGDNTETDAS
-105 EADET
+105 KSEETRADES
-110 KADDSETDGTKDGG
+110 KTDETKDGG
-124 VETDETKADESETD
+124 AETDE
-138 GTKADESVTNETETA
+138 TKADESVTNETETA
-153 SSGVS
+153 ASGVY

-169 GTYVFSGALSE
+169 GTYVLSGALSE

-195 LDNADITCASSA
+195 LDNADITCTSSA

-276 LKLVGGI
+276 LKLVSGT
-283 CNITAKAHA
+283 CNITAKNHA

-319 ADDDEKGFVYI
+319 ADDDENGFVYI

-357 DITAGDGAENAT
+357 DITAGGGAENVT
-369 KTHKDIPGGG
+369 KTHNDIPGGG
-379 AGDNMGGGAPGGAAQ
+379 TRDNMGGGAPGGAAP

-403 PSGGKPSGDK
+403 
-413 PSGDK
+413 
-418 PSGDA
+418 
-423 TSGDATGGDTTS
+423 TSGDATS

-440 GNLKGGD
+440 RNLNGGD
-447 GSDESVSGSASGKQT
+447 GSDGSVSGSASGKQT
-462 GQTPPDRPDG
+462 GQTPPDKPDG

-486 NTGGQTA
+486 NTGSQTS
-493 QTPPDKPGT
+493 QTPPDKSGK
-502 DTSDAQQSDKNSQSK
+502 DTSDGQQSDKNSQSK
-517 DIADNTTASGASSD
+517 DAADSTTASGA
-531 TGSEA
+531 
-536 ASSTSSDT
+536 
-544 DSEAASSTSS
+544 SS

-667 GNDASGFGGMGGDG
+667 GNDQSGFGGMGGDG

-694 NDTSDNTSDNTQKPN
+694 DDTSDNTSDNTQKPN

-718 GNITVAAQKSDS
+718 GNITVEAQKSDNT
-730 ASDTAQTTGN
+730 SDTAQTTGN
-740 ITVAAQKSDS
+740 ITVAAQKSDN
-750 TSDTAQTTGNITVAS
+750 T
-765 QKSDNISVASQDEM
+765 SVASQDTDAASDDEM
-779 WMVINGG
+779 WMVVNGG

-829 SFYINGG
+829 SFNINGG

-859 FVKLDSQADAGDVTL
+859 FVKLDSQADVGDVIL

-883 SYTAKKKYDCV
+883 SYTVQKKYDCV
-894 IISTADMKEGQ
+894 IISTADLKAGQ

>member
-40 TEITADQTSAGL
+40 TEISAAQTSAGL
-52 ADGTTVNGIY
+52 ADGATVNGIY

-70 RDLDVGYDESSAV
+70 RDLDVGYDESNAV

-105 EADET
+105 EPDET
-110 KADDSETDGTKDGG
+110 KADETQADESETDETKDGG
-124 VETDETKADESETD
+124 AETDETKADESVTD

-169 GTYVFSGALSE
+169 GTYVLSGALSE
-180 GQIVVDADSAKVQLV
+180 GQIVVDVDSAKVQLV

-276 LKLVGGI
+276 LKLVGGT
-283 CNITAKAHA
+283 CNITAKNHA

-319 ADDDEKGFVYI
+319 ADDEEKGFVYI

-357 DITAGDGAENAT
+357 DITAGGGAENAT
-369 KTHKDIPGGG
+369 KTNNEMPGGG
-379 AGDNMGGGAPGGAAQ
+379 TGGNMGGGAPGG
-394 DGEAPSGDK
+394 DKPSGEAPSGG
-403 PSGGKPSGDK
+403 PS
-413 PSGDK
+413 
-418 PSGDA
+418 
-423 TSGDATGGDTTS
+423 
-435 EDTSG
+435 
-440 GNLKGGD
+440 
-447 GSDESVSGSASGKQT
+447 SDSDSGKQT

-486 NTGGQTA
+486 NAGSQTA

-502 DTSDAQQSDKNSQSK
+502 DTSDGQKSDKNSQSK
-517 DIADNTTASGASSD
+517 DIADNTTASSASSD
-531 TGSEA
+531 TGSESSSSA
-536 ASSTSSDT
+536 SPDADSENNSSTSSD
-544 DSEAASSTSS
+544 A
-554 DTDSE
+554 
-559 AASSTSS
+559 
-566 DTDSTSTKGIKSD
+566 DSTSTKGIKSD
-579 GALYVN
+579 DALYVN

-593 ADDAFHS
+593 ADDSFHS
-600 NSDVTI
+600 NSDATI

-614 SGDDGMHA
+614 SGDDGIHA

-635 TESYEGLE
+635 IESYEGLE

-652 KIDIAASDDGMNAAG
+652 KIDITASDDGMNAAG
-667 GNDASGFGGMGGDG
+667 GNDASGFGGRGGDG

-689 AAQKS
+689 
-694 NDTSDNTSDNTQKPN
+694 
-709 DTSDTAQTT
+709 
-718 GNITVAAQKSDS
+718 AAQKSDS

-740 ITVAAQKSDS
+740 ITVAAQKSDN
-750 TSDTAQTTGNITVAS
+750 T
-765 QKSDNISVASQDEM
+765 SVASQDTDTASDDEM

-850 SSDSKQQVA
+850 SSDSKQQAA

-883 SYTAKKKYDCV
+883 SYTAQKKYDCV
-894 IISTADMKEGQ
+894 IISTAALKEGQ
-905 TYTLSASGN
+905 TYTLSASGS

>member
-40 TEITADQTSAGL
+40 TEISAAQTSAGL
-52 ADGTTVNGIY
+52 ADGATVNGIY

-70 RDLDVGYDESSAV
+70 RDLDVGYDESNAV

-105 EADET
+105 ESDET
-110 KADDSETDGTKDGG
+110 KADETQADESETDETKDGG
-124 VETDETKADESETD
+124 AETDETKADESVTD

-169 GTYVFSGALSE
+169 GTYVLSGALSE

-276 LKLVGGI
+276 LKLVGGTS
-283 CNITAKAHA
+283 NITAKNHA

-303 GTYNLTS
+303 GTYNLIS

-357 DITAGDGAENAT
+357 DITAGGGAENAT
-369 KTHKDIPGGG
+369 KTNNEMPGGG
-379 AGDNMGGGAPGGAAQ
+379 TGGNMGGGAPGG
-394 DGEAPSGDK
+394 DKPSGEAPSGEA
-403 PSGGKPSGDK
+403 PSGGPS
-413 PSGDK
+413 
-418 PSGDA
+418 
-423 TSGDATGGDTTS
+423 
-435 EDTSG
+435 
-440 GNLKGGD
+440 
-447 GSDESVSGSASGKQT
+447 SDSDSGKQT
-462 GQTPPDRPDG
+462 GQTPPDKPDG

-486 NTGGQTA
+486 NAGSQTS
-493 QTPPDKPGT
+493 QTPPDKSGK
-502 DTSDAQQSDKNSQSK
+502 DTSDA
-517 DIADNTTASGASSD
+517 
-531 TGSEA
+531 
-536 ASSTSSDT
+536 
-544 DSEAASSTSS
+544 
-554 DTDSE
+554 
-559 AASSTSS
+559 
-566 DTDSTSTKGIKSD
+566 DSTSTKGIKSD

-585 GGTFTINS
+585 EGTYTINS
-593 ADDAFHS
+593 ADDSFHS

-614 SGDDGMHA
+614 SGDDGIHA

-652 KIDIAASDDGMNAAG
+652 KIDITASDDGMNAAG
-667 GNDASGFGGMGGDG
+667 GNDASGFGGRGGDG

-689 AAQKS
+689 AAQKPD
-694 NDTSDNTSDNTQKPN
+694 DTSDNTSDNTQKPN
-709 DTSDTAQTT
+709 DTSD
-718 GNITVAAQKSDS
+718 K
-730 ASDTAQTTGN
+730 
-740 ITVAAQKSDS
+740 
-750 TSDTAQTTGNITVAS
+750 AQTTGNITVAS
-765 QKSDNISVASQDEM
+765 QDTDTASDDEM

-850 SSDSKQQVA
+850 STDSKQQAA
-859 FVKLDSQADAGDVTL
+859 FVKLDSQVDAGDVIL

-883 SYTAKKKYDCV
+883 SYTVQKKYDCV
-894 IISTADMKEGQ
+894 IISTADLKAGQ
-905 TYTLSASGN
+905 IYTLSASGN

>member
-1 MSYRKITKYFQNIK
+1 MSYRKVKKYFQNIK

-40 TEITADQTSAGL
+40 TEISAAQTSVGL
-52 ADGTTVNGIY
+52 ADEATVNGIY

-70 RDLDVGYDESSAV
+70 RDLDVGYDESNAV

-92 TVTVGDDTEADAS
+92 TVTVGDNTETDAS
-105 EADET
+105 KSEETRADESKTDETKDGGAETDET
-110 KADDSETDGTKDGG
+110 KADESETDG
-124 VETDETKADESETD
+124 TKADESETD

-169 GTYVFSGALSE
+169 GTYVLSGALSE

-236 AIDDNNI
+236 TIDDNNI

-276 LKLVGGI
+276 LKLVGGT
-283 CNITAKAHA
+283 CNITAKNHA

-351 IDDGDF
+351 IDDGAF
-357 DITAGDGAENAT
+357 DITAGGGAENAT
-369 KTHKDIPGGG
+369 KTHNDMPGG
-379 AGDNMGGGAPGGAAQ
+379 ATRDNMRGGAPGGAAQ

-403 PSGGKPSGDK
+403 PSG
-413 PSGDK
+413 
-418 PSGDA
+418 
-423 TSGDATGGDTTS
+423 
-435 EDTSG
+435 
-440 GNLKGGD
+440 D
-447 GSDESVSGSASGKQT
+447 GSDKSDSGSASGKQT
-462 GQTPPDRPDG
+462 GQTPPDKPDG

-486 NTGGQTA
+486 NAGSQTS
-493 QTPPDKPGT
+493 QTPPDKSGK
-502 DTSDAQQSDKNSQSK
+502 DTSDGQQSDKNSQSK
-517 DIADNTTASGASSD
+517 DIADSTTASSASSD
-531 TGSEA
+531 TGSESA
-536 ASSTSSDT
+536 SSTLSDADSENDSSTSSD
-544 DSEAASSTSS
+544 A
-554 DTDSE
+554 
-559 AASSTSS
+559 
-566 DTDSTSTKGIKSD
+566 DSTSTKGIKSD

-585 GGTFTINS
+585 GGTFNINS
-593 ADDAFHS
+593 ADDSFHS

-614 SGDDGMHA
+614 SGDDGIHA

-652 KIDIAASDDGMNAAG
+652 KIDITASDDGMNAAG
-667 GNDASGFGGMGGDG
+667 GNDASGFGGRGGDG

-694 NDTSDNTSDNTQKPN
+694 DDTSENTQKS
-709 DTSDTAQTT
+709 DDSSDTAQNTDT
-718 GNITVAAQKSDS
+718 
-730 ASDTAQTTGN
+730 ASD
-740 ITVAAQKSDS
+740 
-750 TSDTAQTTGNITVAS
+750 
-765 QKSDNISVASQDEM
+765 DEM

-850 SSDSKQQVA
+850 SSDSKQQAA

-883 SYTAKKKYDCV
+883 SYTAQKKYDCV
-894 IISTADMKEGQ
+894 IISTAALKEGQ
-905 TYTLSASGN
+905 TYTLSASGS

>member
-40 TEITADQTSAGL
+40 TEISAAQTSAGL
-52 ADGTTVNGIY
+52 ADEATVNGIY

-70 RDLDVGYDESSAV
+70 RDLDVGYDESNAI

-92 TVTVGDDTEADAS
+92 TVTVGDDTETDVS
-105 EADET
+105 KADET
-110 KADDSETDGTKDGG
+110 KADDSK
-124 VETDETKADESETD
+124 TDETKADESET
-138 GTKADESVTNETETA
+138 NETENA
-153 SSGVS
+153 ASGVY

-180 GQIVVDADSAKVQLV
+180 GQIVVDADSAEVQLV

-207 AIYVKNADKTFI
+207 AIYVKNADKAFI
-219 TLAEGSENILMN
+219 TLAEGAENILMN

-255 NGKGTLTINSE
+255 NGKGTLTVNSE

-276 LKLVGGI
+276 LKLVGGTY
-283 CNITAKAHA
+283 NITAENHA
-292 LSGKDSVRIAA
+292 LSGKDSVRIAD

-357 DITAGDGAENAT
+357 DITAGDGAENVT
-369 KTHKDIPGGG
+369 KTHNDIPGGG
-379 AGDNMGGGAPGGAAQ
+379 TRDNMGGVAQ
-394 DGEAPSGDK
+394 DGEVPSGDK
-403 PSGGKPSGDK
+403 
-413 PSGDK
+413 
-418 PSGDA
+418 
-423 TSGDATGGDTTS
+423 TSGDA
-435 EDTSG
+435 SG
-440 GNLKGGD
+440 RNLNGGD
-447 GSDESVSGSASGKQT
+447 GSDGSDSGSASGKQA

-472 DSFDGSRPDEKASD
+472 DSFDGSRPDEKTSD

-502 DTSDAQQSDKNSQSK
+502 DTSDGQKSHKNSQSK
-517 DIADNTTASGASSD
+517 DIEDNTTASSASSD
-531 TGSEA
+531 TGSESSSSA
-536 ASSTSSDT
+536 SPDADSENNSSTSSD
-544 DSEAASSTSS
+544 A
-554 DTDSE
+554 
-559 AASSTSS
+559 
-566 DTDSTSTKGIKSD
+566 DSTSTKGIKSD

-593 ADDAFHS
+593 ADDSFHS
-600 NSDVTI
+600 NSDATI

-614 SGDDGMHA
+614 SGDDGIHA

-652 KIDIAASDDGMNAAG
+652 KIDITASDDGMNAAG
-667 GNDASGFGGMGGDG
+667 GNDASGFGGRGGDG

-689 AAQKS
+689 SARKS
-694 NDTSDNTSDNTQKPN
+694 NDTSDNTQKSY

-718 GNITVAAQKSDS
+718 GNITVAAQKQDNI
-730 ASDTAQTTGN
+730 SDTAQDTDA
-740 ITVAAQKSDS
+740 VSD
-750 TSDTAQTTGNITVAS
+750 
-765 QKSDNISVASQDEM
+765 DEM

-829 SFYINGG
+829 SFNINGG

-859 FVKLDSQADAGDVTL
+859 FVKLDSQADVGDVIL

-883 SYTAKKKYDCV
+883 SYTVQKKYDCV
-894 IISTADMKEGQ
+894 IISTADLKAGQ